1 MDPRLEHQDWIS
13 AIAATAAAD
22 PDRTAFEF
30 SGREDAPAE
39 RLSYG
44 QLDRRAR
51 AVAARLRRRGLT
63 DSPVLLLQPPGLE
76 YVVSFVGCLYAR
88 AVAVPVYPPNRRPR
102 SLERLVDIVADCG
115 ATVALTTAAV
125 RERLL
130 PGDPDGAVMDVL
142 RLLAS
147 DRVPEEEAG
156 DWVRPRVDAD
166 TVAFLQYTSG
176 STSAPR
182 GVVLTHGNLL
192 HNSALIQRAFRTTV
206 RTRGMSWLPLFH
218 DMGLIGGMLQ
228 PLYYAGSCSLMAPT
242 AFAQDPL
249 RWLREISRT
258 RATVSGGPNFA
269 YDLCAD
275 LATPEML
282 AGLDL
287 SSWEVAFNGAEPV
300 RAETF
305 RRFAD
310 AYAPAGFRADAFTP
324 CYGLAE
330 ATLIVSCKPHGTA
343 PARFQAPN
351 TLLAGV
357 PDEAPGAPG
366 SAAASGTT
374 ELVSS
379 GRPDGSQR
387 LEIVDALTRR
397 PVPAGAMGEIWLSGP
412 SVAQGYWNRPEHSAA
427 TFGAR
432 LADEAGNDESA
443 DEQTAKDRPAF
454 LRTGDLGLLH
464 EGELYVTGRLK
475 DLIIV
480 RGRNHYPQDIE
491 RTVAGVHPALRAN
504 CGAAV
509 QVELAGA
516 AELVIVQEV
525 SRDHQDDDLAAL
537 ARAVREGVAEAH
549 GVRPAAV
556 VLIRAATLPRT
567 SSGKVQRHVCAASY
581 LAGDLT
587 ALAHS
592 GRPQGAAA
600 ERSVALDAGALRAA
614 DPATRPALLLAALR
628 ALLAARLGMA
638 ADDLAP
644 EHRLAELGLDSLGA
658 VRLRHELRT
667 TLGVDLALTE
677 ALALDLS
684 GLSRLL
690 AERFAAGA
698 QAIEPTV
705 VAEATEPGDHPLSPS
720 QAALWFLH
728 QVAPESPAYLVS
740 AAFRVHGALDAAA
753 LRTALAAL
761 SERHAVLRSTFPRTG
776 SGPVQRVHAALEPA
790 FEQIDVSVL
799 NAAEL
804 AGLMTETAEQPF
816 DLEAGPLL
824 RARLFTGAD
833 DGHRLVLTAHHLV
846 ADLWSLSL
854 LLDELATGYPAALGG
869 EPAPA
874 PAAAVPFAAFARRQA
889 ELPGTASGRRQL
901 EQWKRELA
909 GVRAGTSLPADL
921 PLPER
926 QRLRGAAVPLAV
938 DSATTEAL
946 TALARRE
953 GSTLYTVL
961 LAAFQLLLAR
971 CTGEWDVVVGTPT
984 HGRADAA
991 FAGTVGSLVNTVPLR
1006 TRIEAAEPFT
1016 ALLARVRDG
1025 ARRALDGSDVPFPAL
1040 IELIRP
1046 DRDQGG
1052 RPLVRTLFSLQQAPG
1067 GHAEALV
1074 AMATG
1079 RDGVPFTLGALDCS
1093 TLALPVG
1100 GSQFDL
1106 HLTLG
1111 AAEGGLAGSVRYD
1124 TDRYLPRTAEHF
1136 AARFVTLLSAIAK
1149 DTARPVGALPL
1160 LPPAER
1166 RAALAEGNDTA
1177 LAYDPA
1183 DGVVRRFEAQA
1194 ARTPRAVAV
1203 TAAGPQDG
1211 EQLDYRTL
1219 DRLADGVAARLRAL
1233 GVGPGDHVAVL
1244 LPRTPPLL
1252 AALLGVLKSGAAY
1265 LPLDPGHP
1273 AERLALVLADAG
1285 AAVVLT
1291 DLPDE
1296 RVPAGDWTV
1305 LALDTVEEAERADDT
1320 LIAPESPAYVL
1331 HTSGST
1337 GRPKGVVVPHRAL
1350 ANLLASFERDLPLA
1364 PGAGWLSVTTPAFD
1378 IAALEYFLPL
1388 VHGATV
1394 HLADAA
1400 TAGDGSRLRGCL
1412 ETGRV
1417 SHLQATPVTWQLLLD
1432 AGWSGT
1438 PGLTA
1443 LCGGERLPAELAAE
1457 LLSRGV
1463 RLWHVYGPTE
1473 TTVWSA
1479 RGELTEA
1486 GGALPLGSPVAN
1498 TRLYVVD
1505 SALEPVPSG
1514 VTGELLIG
1522 GDGLAHGYL
1531 GRPGL
1536 TAERFVPDPFAAV
1549 PGARLYRTGDLV
1561 RRGPDGALLFVGR
1574 ADTQVKLH
1582 GHRIEL
1588 GEIETALE
1596 RLPSVRRAAVV
1607 VDGEGARARLVGYV
1621 EQRETPAA
1629 PAELRERLR
1638 RTLPGY
1644 AVPSVL
1650 MTLDELPLTANAKV
1664 DRRALPAPRAAVAPE
1679 TLEEPVGATERRI
1692 AALLAE
1698 LLEVERIGRHEDLFE
1713 RGAHSLLLARFAER
1727 VRAEFGAAPALH
1739 QLFERLTV
1747 AAVATLV
1754 EAAAA
1759 RPAGTPAGRRAPV
1772 RVDRSR
1778 YTVDRAPDGT
1788 LRRAPGG
1795 ATGGPNVGP
1804 GSPASPI
1811 ADVVA
1816 DSSASR
1822 VADSALGTHSP
1833 ANPVPGAVATP
1844 AARSVVSSGSAVGP
1858 RSAVG
1863 PGAGEAR

>member
-13 AIAATAAAD
+13 AIAATAATD

-51 AVAARLRRRGLT
+51 AVAARLQRLGLT
-63 DSPVLLLQPPGLE
+63 DRPVLLLQPPGLD
-76 YVVSFVGCLYAR
+76 YVVSFVACLYAR

-102 SLERLVDIVADCG
+102 SLERLVDIVVDCG

-125 RERLL
+125 RDRLL
-130 PGDPDGAVMDVL
+130 PDDPDGAVMDVL
-142 RLLAS
+142 RLLAT
-147 DRVPEEEAG
+147 DQVPEAEAG
-156 DWVRPRVDAD
+156 DWTHPRVGPD

-192 HNSALIQRAFRTTV
+192 HNSALIQRAFRTTGS
-206 RTRGMSWLPLFH
+206 TRGMSWLPLFH

-228 PLYYAGSCSLMAPT
+228 PLYYAGSCSLMSPT
-242 AFAQDPL
+242 SFGQDPL
-249 RWLREISRT
+249 RWLREISRS

-275 LATPEML
+275 LATPEVL

-305 RRFAD
+305 RRFAA
-310 AYAPAGFRADAFTP
+310 AYAPAGFRAEAFTP

-343 PARFQAPN
+343 PARFLAPDA
-351 TLLAGV
+351 LLAGTG
-357 PDEAPGAPG
+357 DAATGTAGAG
-366 SAAASGTT
+366 GTT

-379 GRPDGSQR
+379 GRPDDSQR
-387 LEIVDALTRR
+387 LEIVDPVTRR
-397 PVPAGAMGEIWLSGP
+397 PVAAGAIGEIWLSGP

-432 LADEAGNDESA
+432 LAIDGATEEAAAPAVE
-443 DEQTAKDRPAF
+443 TAVETTAAAPEHGPAF

-464 EGELYVTGRLK
+464 DGELYVTGRLK

-491 RTVAGVHPALRAN
+491 QTVSAVHPALRAN

-509 QVELAGA
+509 QVELAGD

-525 SRDHQDDDLAAL
+525 SRDHQDGDLPAL
-537 ARAVREGVAEAH
+537 ARTVREAVAEAH
-549 GVRPAAV
+549 GIRPAAV

-581 LAGDLT
+581 REGDLT

-592 GRPQGAAA
+592 GRPQGAAD
-600 ERSVALDAGALRAA
+600 ERTVALDAAALRAA
-614 DPATRPALLLAALR
+614 GPAERPALLLAALR
-628 ALLAARLGMA
+628 GLLAARLGLA
-638 ADDLAP
+638 AADLAP
-644 EHRLAELGLDSLGA
+644 EHRLTELGLDSLGA
-658 VRLRHELRT
+658 VRLRHELHT
-667 TLGVDLALTE
+667 VLGVDLALTE
-677 ALALDLS
+677 ALALDLA
-684 GLSRLL
+684 GLAGLL
-690 AERFAAGA
+690 AERFEEAAGA
-698 QAIEPTV
+698 AKPSGATGAAGAAEP
-705 VAEATEPGDHPLSPS
+705 TEPGDHPLSPNQS
-720 QAALWFLH
+720 ALWLLH

-740 AAFRVHGALDAAA
+740 TAFRIHGAVDPAA
-753 LRTALAAL
+753 LGSALADL
-761 SERHAVLRSTFPRTG
+761 TRRHAVLRSTFPRTG
-776 SGPVQRVHAALEPA
+776 AGPVQRVHAELPPA
-790 FEQIDVSVL
+790 FEQADASGWS
-799 NAAEL
+799 AAEL
-804 AGLMTETAEQPF
+804 AARLTEAAEQPF

-824 RARLFTGAD
+824 RARLFTGAE

-854 LLDELATGYPAALGG
+854 LLDELAAAFPTASHG
-869 EPAPA
+869 EPATA
-874 PAAAVPFAAFARRQA
+874 TATAADTPAAPFAAFARRQA
-889 ELPGTASGRRQL
+889 ALVDTAAGRRRL
-901 EQWKRELA
+901 DRWRTALA

-921 PLPER
+921 PLPRR
-926 QRLRGAAVPLAV
+926 QRMRGASLPLEV
-938 DSATTEAL
+938 DAATTEAL

-971 CTGEWDVVVGTPT
+971 STGEQDVVVGTPT
-984 HGRADAA
+984 HGRDDAA
-991 FAGTVGSLVNTVPLR
+991 FAGTVGCLVNTVPLR
-1006 TRIEAAEPFT
+1006 VRIDAAEPFT
-1016 ALLARVRDG
+1016 ALLSRVRES
-1025 ARRALDGSDVPFPAL
+1025 ARLALDGAEVPFPAL
-1040 IELIRP
+1040 VELIRP

-1052 RPLVRTLFSLQQAPG
+1052 RPLVRSLFSLQQAPG
-1067 GHAEALV
+1067 AHAEALV

-1079 RDGVPFTLGALDCS
+1079 RDRVPFALGALDCS

-1106 HLTLG
+1106 QLTLG
-1111 AAEGGLAGSVRYD
+1111 EAAGGLAGAVRYD
-1124 TDRYLPRTAEHF
+1124 TDRYLPTTAERFAAHF
-1136 AARFVTLLSAIAK
+1136 ATLLAEIAA
-1149 DTARPVGALPL
+1149 DAARPAGELPL
-1160 LPPAER
+1160 LAPAER
-1166 RAALAEGNDTA
+1166 TAVLAEGNDTA

-1183 DGVVRRFEAQA
+1183 DGVVRGFEAQA
-1194 ARTPRAVAV
+1194 ARTPYAVAV
-1203 TAAGPQDG
+1203 RAAGRDG
-1211 EQLDYRTL
+1211 GEELDYATL
-1219 DRLADGVAARLRAL
+1219 DRLADGVAARLRTL
-1233 GVGPGDHVAVL
+1233 GIGPGAAVAVL
-1244 LPRTPPLL
+1244 LPRTPRLL

-1273 AERLALVLADAG
+1273 AERLALVLADG
-1285 AAVVLT
+1285 AAAAVLT
-1291 DLPDE
+1291 DLPAD

-1305 LALDTVEEAERADDT
+1305 LALDTIGEARRGADT
-1320 LIAPESPAYVL
+1320 PIAPESAAYVL

-1350 ANLLASFERDLPLA
+1350 ANLLASFQHDLALA

-1400 TAGDGSRLRGCL
+1400 TAGDGSRLRACL
-1412 ETGRV
+1412 ETGGI
-1417 SHLQATPVTWQLLLD
+1417 SHLQATPVTWQLLLE
-1432 AGWSGT
+1432 AGWPGT

-1443 LCGGERLPAELAAE
+1443 LCGGERLPVEQAAE
-1457 LLSRGV
+1457 LLARGV
-1463 RLWHVYGPTE
+1463 RLWQVYGPTE

-1479 RGELTEA
+1479 RGELTAADGE
-1486 GGALPLGSPVAN
+1486 LPLGTPVAN
-1498 TRLYVVD
+1498 TRLYLTD
-1505 SALEPVPSG
+1505 PFLHPVPAG

-1531 GRPGL
+1531 DRPGL
-1536 TAERFVPDPFAAV
+1536 TAERFVPDAFGAV

-1561 RRGPDGALLFVGR
+1561 RRGPGGALLFVGR
-1574 ADTQVKLH
+1574 ADTQIKLH

-1607 VDGEGARARLVGYV
+1607 VDGEGARARLVGYL
-1621 EQRETPAA
+1621 EQHGTPAA
-1629 PAELRERLR
+1629 PAELRELLR

-1644 AVPSVL
+1644 AVPSLLV
-1650 MTLDELPLTANAKV
+1650 MLDELPLTANAKV
-1664 DRRALPAPRAAVAPE
+1664 DRRALPAPEITRTAGEV
-1679 TLEEPVGATERRI
+1679 EEPVGATEERI
-1692 AALLAE
+1692 AAMLAE
-1698 LLEVERIGRHEDLFE
+1698 LLGAERIGRHEDLFE

-1727 VRAEFGAAPALH
+1727 LRSEFGAAPALH
-1739 QLFERLTV
+1739 QLFDRPTV
-1747 AAVATLV
+1747 AAVAALV
-1754 EAAAA
+1754 DAARRAGAAPAA
-1759 RPAGTPAGRRAPV
+1759 RPAPV
-1772 RVDRSR
+1772 RVDRTRYAVSR
-1778 YTVDRAPDGT
+1778 GSDGA
-1788 LRRAPGG
+1788 LRPVLSG
-1795 ATGGPNVGP
+1795 A
-1804 GSPASPI
+1804 
-1811 ADVVA
+1811 
-1816 DSSASR
+1816 
-1822 VADSALGTHSP
+1822 
-1833 ANPVPGAVATP
+1833 
-1844 AARSVVSSGSAVGP
+1844 AAE
-1858 RSAVG
+1858 
-1863 PGAGEAR
+1863 GEAR

>member
-51 AVAARLRRRGLT
+51 AVAARLQRLGLT
-63 DSPVLLLQPPGLE
+63 DRPVLLLQPPGLD
-76 YVVSFVGCLYAR
+76 YVISFVGCLYAR

-125 RERLL
+125 RDRLL

-142 RLLAS
+142 RLLAT
-147 DRVPEEEAG
+147 DRVPEEEAEA
-156 DWVRPRVDAD
+156 WVRPQVGAD

-192 HNSALIQRAFRTTV
+192 HNSALIQRAFRTDGG
-206 RTRGMSWLPLFH
+206 TRGMSWLPLFH

-275 LATPEML
+275 LATPEVL

-305 RRFAD
+305 RRFAA
-310 AYAPAGFRADAFTP
+310 AYAPAGFRAEAFTP

-343 PARFQAPN
+343 PARYSAPHS
-351 TLLAGV
+351 LLAGTA
-357 PDEAPGAPG
+357 DTGTGAPDSADATGGITG
-366 SAAASGTT
+366 ST

-379 GRPDGSQR
+379 GRPDASQR
-387 LEIVDALTRR
+387 LEIVDPVTRR
-397 PVPAGAMGEIWLSGP
+397 PVPSGAIGEIWLSGP

-432 LADEAGNDESA
+432 LAAGDA
-443 DEQTAKDRPAF
+443 DDPDDADGAAF

-475 DLIIV
+475 DLVIV

-491 RTVAGVHPALRAN
+491 QTVAAVHPALRAN

-525 SRDHQDDDLAAL
+525 ARDHQDGDLTAL
-537 ARAVREGVAEAH
+537 ARTVREAVAEAH

-581 LAGDLT
+581 REGSLA
-587 ALAHS
+587 ALGHS
-592 GRPQGAAA
+592 GRPQGAADERPA
-600 ERSVALDAGALRAA
+600 ELDAPALRAA
-614 DPATRPALLLAALR
+614 APAERPALLLAALR
-628 ALLAARLGMA
+628 ALLGARLGLA
-638 ADDLAP
+638 AEELAP
-644 EHRLAELGLDSLGA
+644 GRRLAELGLDSLGA
-658 VRLRHELRT
+658 VRLRHELRAA
-667 TLGVDLALTE
+667 LGVDLGLTE
-677 ALALDLS
+677 ALALDLT
-684 GLSRLL
+684 GLAGLL
-690 AERFAAGA
+690 AGRLAEAPAETPEAAA
-698 QAIEPTV
+698 TDAPDP
-705 VAEATEPGDHPLSPS
+705 ATEPGDHPLSPN
-720 QAALWFLH
+720 QAALRLLH
-728 QVAPESPAYLVS
+728 RIAPESPAYLVS
-740 AAFRVHGALDAAA
+740 AAFRVHGGLDPAA
-753 LRTALAAL
+753 LRTALAGLAR
-761 SERHAVLRSTFPRTG
+761 RHAVLRSTFPRTA
-776 SGPVQRVHAALEPA
+776 SGPVQRVHAELPPV
-790 FEQIDVSVL
+790 FEQVDAAGW

-804 AGLMTETAEQPF
+804 AERLTAAAEQPF

-824 RARLFTGAD
+824 RARLFTGAE
-833 DGHRLVLTAHHLV
+833 DGDRLVLTAHHLV

-854 LLDELATGYPAALGG
+854 LLEELAADYPAALRG
-869 EPAPA
+869 EPVGTAA
-874 PAAAVPFAAFARRQA
+874 DTAAAPFAAFARRQA
-889 ELPGTASGRRQL
+889 ALPATPAGQRRLDRWRTA
-901 EQWKRELA
+901 LA
-909 GVRAGTSLPADL
+909 GVRTGTSLPADL

-926 QRLRGAAVPLAV
+926 QRMRGAAVPLTV
-938 DSATTEAL
+938 DATTTEAL

-953 GSTLYTVL
+953 GSTLYAVL

-971 CTGEWDVVVGTPT
+971 CTGESDVVVGTPT
-984 HGRADAA
+984 HGRTDAE
-991 FAGTVGSLVNTVPLR
+991 FAGTVGCLVNTVPLR
-1006 TRIEAAEPFT
+1006 ARIDAAEPFT
-1016 ALLARVRDG
+1016 ALLARVRDDAG
-1025 ARRALDGSDVPFPAL
+1025 AALDGAEVPFPAL
-1040 IELIRP
+1040 VELVRP

-1052 RPLVRTLFSLQQAPG
+1052 RPLVRSLFSLQQAPG

-1079 RDGVPFTLGALDCS
+1079 RDGVPFTLGALECS

-1106 HLTLG
+1106 QLTLG
-1111 AAEGGLAGSVRYD
+1111 AAAGGLAGSVRYD
-1124 TDRYLPRTAEHF
+1124 TDRYLPTSAERF
-1136 AARFVTLLSAIAK
+1136 AARFAVLLAEIAA
-1149 DTARPVGALPL
+1149 DAARPVGELPL
-1160 LPPAER
+1160 LTPAER
-1166 RAALAEGNDTA
+1166 RAPLAEADDTA

-1183 DGVVRRFEAQA
+1183 DGVVRRFEARA
-1194 ARTPRAVAV
+1194 ARTPLAVAV
-1203 TAAGPQDG
+1203 RGAGPGSG
-1211 EQLDYRTL
+1211 EQLDYGTL
-1219 DRLADGVAARLRAL
+1219 DRLADGVAERLRAL
-1233 GVGPGDHVAVL
+1233 GIGPGRTVAVL
-1244 LPRTPPLL
+1244 LPRTPRLL

-1273 AERLALVLADAG
+1273 AERLALVLADGG
-1285 AAVVLT
+1285 AAAVLT
-1291 DLPDE
+1291 DLPAD
-1296 RVPAGDWTV
+1296 RVPAGDRAV
-1305 LALDTVEEAERADDT
+1305 LQVDTIGEARRTADTAID
-1320 LIAPESPAYVL
+1320 PEAAAYVL

-1350 ANLLASFERDLPLA
+1350 ANLLASFERDLAPA

-1388 VHGATV
+1388 ATGATV

-1400 TAGDGSRLRGCL
+1400 TAGDGSRLRACL
-1412 ETGRV
+1412 ENGGI
-1417 SHLQATPVTWQLLLD
+1417 SHLQATPATWQLLLD

-1438 PGLTA
+1438 SGLTA
-1443 LCGGERLPAELAAE
+1443 LCGGERLPAELAAG
-1457 LLSRGV
+1457 LLARGV
-1463 RLWHVYGPTE
+1463 RLWQVYGPTE
-1473 TTVWSA
+1473 TTVWSV
-1479 RGELTEA
+1479 RGELTA
-1486 GGALPLGSPVAN
+1486 VGGGLPLGTPVAN
-1498 TRLYVVD
+1498 TRLHLVD
-1505 SALEPVPSG
+1505 PALQPVPAG

-1531 GRPGL
+1531 GRPAL
-1536 TAERFVPDPFAAV
+1536 TAERFVPDPFGAE

-1561 RRGPDGALLFVGR
+1561 RRGADGALLFVGR
-1574 ADTQVKLH
+1574 DDTQVKLH

-1588 GEIETALE
+1588 GEVETALE
-1596 RLPSVRRAAVV
+1596 RLPAVRRAAVV
-1607 VDGEGARARLVGYV
+1607 VDGEGVRARLVAFL
-1621 EQRETPAA
+1621 EQHGAEQQDPEREYPPA
-1629 PAELRERLR
+1629 PPGELREQLR

-1644 AVPSVL
+1644 AVPSLLV
-1650 MTLDELPLTANAKV
+1650 TLDALPLTANGKV
-1664 DRRALPAPRAAVAPE
+1664 DRRALPVPE
-1679 TLEEPVGATERRI
+1679 AGPADGPSGGAEPPVGPTEERI
-1692 AALLAE
+1692 AAVLADLLGTGP
-1698 LLEVERIGRHEDLFE
+1698 VGRHEDLFD

-1727 VRAEFGAAPALH
+1727 ARAEFGAELPLH
-1739 QLFERLTV
+1739 RLFERPTV
-1747 AAVATLV
+1747 AAVAALV
-1754 EAAAA
+1754 DAAVA
-1759 RPAGTPAGRRAPV
+1759 RPGRAGVAGRPGLT

-1778 YTVDRAPDGT
+1778 YAVSRGSDGA
-1788 LRRAPGG
+1788 LRPAFAG
-1795 ATGGPNVGP
+1795 ASSGGP
-1804 GSPASPI
+1804 
-1811 ADVVA
+1811 
-1816 DSSASR
+1816 
-1822 VADSALGTHSP
+1822 
-1833 ANPVPGAVATP
+1833 
-1844 AARSVVSSGSAVGP
+1844 SSGAPSTT
-1858 RSAVG
+1858 
-1863 PGAGEAR
+1863 GEGR

>member
-39 RLSYG
+39 RLTYG

-51 AVAARLRRRGLT
+51 ALAAELQRRGLT
-63 DSPVLLLQPPGLE
+63 DSPVLLLQPPGLD

-142 RLLAS
+142 RLLAT
-147 DRVPEEEAG
+147 DRVPEEEARH
-156 DWVRPRVDAD
+156 WERPRVGAD

-192 HNSALIQRAFRTTV
+192 HNSALIQRAFRTTSA
-206 RTRGMSWLPLFH
+206 TRGMSWLPLFH

-249 RWLREISRT
+249 RWLREISRS

-275 LATPEML
+275 LATPEVL

-310 AYAPAGFRADAFTP
+310 AYAPAGFRAEAFTP

-343 PARFQAPN
+343 PARHRASN
-351 TLLAGV
+351 ALLAGV
-357 PDEAPGAPG
+357 ADAVE
-366 SAAASGTT
+366 GTT

-379 GRPDGSQR
+379 GRPDDSQR
-387 LEIVDALTRR
+387 LEIVDPVTRR
-397 PVPAGAMGEIWLSGP
+397 PVAAGAIGEIWLAGP

-432 LADEAGNDESA
+432 LADDGAGAGGSVDGSA
-443 DEQTAKDRPAF
+443 GDGPAF

-464 EGELYVTGRLK
+464 DGELYVTGRLK

-491 RTVAGVHPALRAN
+491 QTVSGVHPALRAN
-504 CGAAV
+504 YGAAV
-509 QVELAGA
+509 QAELAGA
-516 AELVIVQEV
+516 DELVIVQEV
-525 SRDHQDDDLAAL
+525 SRDHQDGDLAAL
-537 ARAVREGVAEAH
+537 ARAVREAVADAH

-592 GRPQGAAA
+592 GRPQGAVA
-600 ERSVALDAGALRAA
+600 ERPVVLDAGALRSA
-614 DPATRPALLLAALR
+614 DPAERPALLLAALR
-628 ALLAARLGMA
+628 ALLAARLGTSA
-638 ADDLAP
+638 EELAP

-658 VRLRHELRT
+658 VRLRHELHT
-667 TLGVDLALTE
+667 ALGVDLALTE
-677 ALALDLS
+677 ALALDLA
-684 GLSRLL
+684 GLAELL
-690 AERFAAGA
+690 AERFGTAAQSPGAAPAGA
-698 QAIEPTV
+698 AT
-705 VAEATEPGDHPLSPS
+705 AEESRPGDHPLSPN

-753 LRTALAAL
+753 LRTALAGLA
-761 SERHAVLRSTFPRTG
+761 ERHAVLRTTFPRTG
-776 SGPVQRVHAALEPA
+776 SGPVQRVHAALAPA
-790 FEQIDVSVL
+790 FGQVDVSVL

-804 AGLMTETAEQPF
+804 AALMTEAAEEPF

-824 RARLFTGAD
+824 RARLFTGAP

-854 LLDELATGYPAALGG
+854 LLDELAGAYTAALKG
-869 EPAPA
+869 EPAPV
-874 PAAAVPFAAFARRQA
+874 AAEGATPFAAFARRQGELTTTETGKRQLAQWEA
-889 ELPGTASGRRQL
+889 ELT
-901 EQWKRELA
+901 

-921 PLPER
+921 PRPER
-926 QRLRGAAVPLAV
+926 QRLRGAAVPLTVGPAV
-938 DSATTEAL
+938 TEAL

-953 GSTLYTVL
+953 GSTLYAVL

-971 CTGEWDVVVGTPT
+971 STGESDVVVGTPT

-991 FAGTVGSLVNTVPLR
+991 FAATVGCLVNTVPLR
-1006 TRIEAAEPFT
+1006 TAIEQDEPFS
-1016 ALLARVRDG
+1016 ALLGRVRDS
-1025 ARRALDGSDVPFPAL
+1025 ARTALDGADIPFPAL

-1052 RPLVRTLFSLQQAPG
+1052 RPLVRSLFSLQQAPG
-1067 GHAEALV
+1067 EHAEALV

-1079 RDGVPFTLGALDCS
+1079 RDGVPFTLGALACS

-1106 HLTLG
+1106 QLTLG
-1111 AAEGGLAGSVRYD
+1111 AADGGLAGSVRYD
-1124 TDRYLPRTAEHF
+1124 TDRYLPATAEHF
-1136 AARFVTLLSAIAK
+1136 AARFVTLLAEIAA
-1149 DTARPVGALPL
+1149 DPARPAGALPL
-1160 LPPAER
+1160 LAPAER
-1166 RAALAEGNDTA
+1166 QAVLAEGNDTA

-1194 ARTPRAVAV
+1194 ARTPLAVAV
-1203 TAAGPQDG
+1203 RAAGPAGG
-1211 EQLDYRTL
+1211 EQLDYGTL

-1244 LPRTPPLL
+1244 LPRTPRLP

-1273 AERLALVLADAG
+1273 AERLALVLADG
-1285 AAVVLT
+1285 AASVVLT
-1291 DLPDE
+1291 DLPAE
-1296 RVPAGDWTV
+1296 AVPAGDWTV
-1305 LALDTVEEAERADDT
+1305 LALDSIGEAERAGST
-1320 LIAPESPAYVL
+1320 PIAPESPAYVL

-1350 ANLLASFERDLPLA
+1350 ANLLVSFERDLPLA

-1388 VHGATV
+1388 VRGATV

-1412 ETGRV
+1412 DTGGV

-1443 LCGGERLPAELAAE
+1443 LCGGERLPRELAAE

-1463 RLWHVYGPTE
+1463 RLWQVYGPTE

-1479 RGELTEA
+1479 RGELTTA
-1486 GGALPLGSPVAN
+1486 GAELPLGSAIAN
-1498 TRLYVVD
+1498 TRLLLVD
-1505 SALEPVPSG
+1505 SHMGPVPSG
-1514 VTGELLIG
+1514 ITGELLIG

-1536 TAERFVPDPFAAV
+1536 TAERFVPDPFGPV

-1629 PAELRERLR
+1629 PGELREHLG

-1644 AVPSVL
+1644 AVPSL
-1650 MTLDELPLTANAKV
+1650 LITLDELPLTANAKV
-1664 DRRALPAPRAAVAPE
+1664 DRRALPAPLAAGSDEV
-1679 TLEEPVGATERRI
+1679 TEEPVGATERRV

-1698 LLEVERIGRHEDLFE
+1698 LLEVERIGRHEDLFV

-1727 VRAEFGAAPALH
+1727 VRAEFGAAPPLH
-1739 QLFERLTV
+1739 RLFERLTV

-1754 EAAAA
+1754 DAAAA
-1759 RPAGTPAGRRAPV
+1759 GPASTAPAVRPALV
-1772 RVDRSR
+1772 RVDRAR
-1778 YTVDRAPDGT
+1778 YAVGRGPDGA
-1788 LRRAPGG
+1788 LRPALTG
-1795 ATGGPNVGP
+1795 ADAGPVTG
-1804 GSPASPI
+1804 AST
-1811 ADVVA
+1811 A
-1816 DSSASR
+1816 
-1822 VADSALGTHSP
+1822 
-1833 ANPVPGAVATP
+1833 
-1844 AARSVVSSGSAVGP
+1844 
-1858 RSAVG
+1858 
-1863 PGAGEAR
+1863 AGEGR

>member
-30 SGREDAPAE
+30 SGKEDAPAE

-51 AVAARLRRRGLT
+51 AVAARLQRLGLT
-63 DSPVLLLQPPGLE
+63 DRPVLLLQPPGLD

-125 RERLL
+125 RDRLL

-142 RLLAS
+142 RLVAT
-147 DRVPEEEAG
+147 DQVPEAEAT
-156 DWVRPRVDAD
+156 DWAHPRVDAD

-192 HNSALIQRAFRTTV
+192 HNSALIQRAFRTTEA
-206 RTRGMSWLPLFH
+206 TRGMSWLPLFH

-275 LATPEML
+275 LATPEVL

-305 RRFAD
+305 RRFAE
-310 AYAPAGFRADAFTP
+310 AYAPAGFRAEAFTP

-343 PARFQAPN
+343 PARYDAPHS
-351 TLLAGV
+351 LLEGVAGA
-357 PDEAPGAPG
+357 DGTATG
-366 SAAASGTT
+366 ST

-379 GRPDGSQR
+379 GRPDDSQR
-387 LEIVDALTRR
+387 LEIVDPVTRR
-397 PVPAGAMGEIWLSGP
+397 PVPVGAIGEIWLSGP

-432 LADEAGNDESA
+432 LADEETADDEGP
-443 DEQTAKDRPAF
+443 TF
-454 LRTGDLGLLH
+454 LRTGDLGLLRD
-464 EGELYVTGRLK
+464 GELYVTGRLK
-475 DLIIV
+475 DLVIV

-491 RTVAGVHPALRAN
+491 QTVAAVHPALRAN

-516 AELVIVQEV
+516 AELVIVHEV
-525 SRDHQDDDLAAL
+525 SRDHQDGDLPAL
-537 ARAVREGVAEAH
+537 ARAVREAVAEAH

-581 LAGDLT
+581 REGALT

-600 ERSVALDAGALRAA
+600 ERSVALDAAALRAA
-614 DPATRPALLLAALR
+614 DPADRPALLLAALGE
-628 ALLAARLGMA
+628 LLAARLGLTA
-638 ADDLAP
+638 EELAP
-644 EHRLAELGLDSLGA
+644 ERRLAELGLDSLGA
-658 VRLRHELRT
+658 VRLRHELRAA
-667 TLGVDLALTE
+667 LGVDLALTE
-677 ALALDLS
+677 ALALDLA
-684 GLSRLL
+684 GLADLL
-690 AERFAAGA
+690 AERLDEPADATAGTTA
-698 QAIEPTV
+698 VGDA
-705 VAEATEPGDHPLSPS
+705 ATEPGDHPLSPN
-720 QAALWFLH
+720 QAALLLLH
-728 QVAPESPAYLVS
+728 RVAPDSPAHLVS
-740 AAFRVHGALDAAA
+740 AAFRVHDGLDPAALRGALDG
-753 LRTALAAL
+753 LVR
-761 SERHAVLRSTFPRTG
+761 RHAVLRSTFPRTD
-776 SGPVQRVHAALEPA
+776 SGPVQRVHAELPPV
-790 FEQIDVSVL
+790 FEQFD
-799 NAAEL
+799 AAGWSAPEL
-804 AGLMTETAEQPF
+804 TARLTEAAEQPF
-816 DLEAGPLL
+816 DPETGPLL
-824 RARLFTGAD
+824 RARLFTGAEG
-833 DGHRLVLTAHHLV
+833 GHQLVLTAHHLV

-854 LLDELATGYPAALGG
+854 LLDDLATGYPAVLRGG
-869 EPAPA
+869 APTA
-874 PAAAVPFAAFARRQA
+874 VDAAAPFAAFARRQA
-889 ELPGTASGRRQL
+889 DLPTTAAGRRAL
-901 EQWKRELA
+901 DRWRTALA
-909 GVRAGTSLPADL
+909 GVRSGTSLPADL

-926 QRLRGAAVPLAV
+926 PRMRGAAVPLTV
-938 DSATTEAL
+938 DARTAEAL

-953 GSTLYTVL
+953 GGTLYTVL

-971 CTGEWDVVVGTPT
+971 CTGESDVVVGSPT
-984 HGRADAA
+984 HGRADAG
-991 FAGTVGSLVNTVPLR
+991 FADTVGCLVNTVPLR
-1006 TRIEAAEPFT
+1006 ARIDPAEPFT
-1016 ALLARVRDG
+1016 ALLARVREDAG
-1025 ARRALDGSDVPFPAL
+1025 RALDDAELPFPSL
-1040 IELIRP
+1040 VELVRP

-1052 RPLVRTLFSLQQAPG
+1052 RPLVRSLFSLQQAPG

-1079 RDGVPFTLGALDCS
+1079 RDGVPFTLGPLACS

-1106 HLTLG
+1106 QLTLG
-1111 AAEGGLAGSVRYD
+1111 SAPDGLAGSVRYD
-1124 TDRYLPRTAEHF
+1124 TDRYLPVTAERF
-1136 AARFVTLLSAIAK
+1136 AARFTTLLAELAA
-1149 DTARPVGALPL
+1149 DADRPVGALPL
-1160 LPPAER
+1160 LTPAER
-1166 RAALAEGNDTA
+1166 AALLAGGNDTA
-1177 LAYDPA
+1177 LDYDPA

-1194 ARTPRAVAV
+1194 ARTPQAVAV
-1203 TAAGPQDG
+1203 RAAGPDGG
-1211 EQLDYRTL
+1211 EQLDYATL
-1219 DRLADGVAARLRAL
+1219 DGLADGVAERLRAL
-1233 GVGPGDHVAVL
+1233 GVGPGRTVAVL
-1244 LPRTPPLL
+1244 LPRTPRLL

-1273 AERLALVLADAG
+1273 AERLALVLADG
-1285 AAVVLT
+1285 EAAAVLT
-1291 DLPDE
+1291 DLPAE

-1305 LALDTVEEAERADDT
+1305 LAVDGIGGARRTGDTPIDPRTA
-1320 LIAPESPAYVL
+1320 AYVL

-1350 ANLLASFERDLPLA
+1350 ANLLASFERDLRTA
-1364 PGAGWLSVTTPAFD
+1364 PGSGWLSVTTPAFD

-1388 VHGATV
+1388 ATGATV

-1400 TAGDGSRLRGCL
+1400 TAGDGSRLRACL
-1412 ETGRV
+1412 EAGGI

-1443 LCGGERLPAELAAE
+1443 LCGGERLPAELAAA
-1457 LLSRGV
+1457 LLARGV
-1463 RLWHVYGPTE
+1463 RLWQVYGPTE

-1479 RGELTEA
+1479 RGELTRADRE
-1486 GGALPLGSPVAN
+1486 LPLGTPVAN
-1498 TRLYVVD
+1498 TRLHLVD
-1505 SALEPVPSG
+1505 PSLQPVPDG
-1514 VTGELLIG
+1514 IAGELLIG
-1522 GDGLAHGYL
+1522 GDGLADGYL

-1536 TAERFVPDPFAAV
+1536 TAERFVPDAFGSG

-1574 ADTQVKLH
+1574 ADTQVKVH

-1588 GEIETALE
+1588 GEIEVALE
-1596 RLPSVRRAAVV
+1596 RLPAVRRAAVV
-1607 VDGEGARARLVGYV
+1607 VDGTGAGARLVAFL
-1621 EQRETPAA
+1621 EQHRAQEHGRSAT
-1629 PAELRERLR
+1629 PAELREQLR

-1644 AVPSVL
+1644 AVPALLV
-1650 MTLDELPLTANAKV
+1650 TLDELPLTTNGKV
-1664 DRRALPAPRAAVAPE
+1664 DRRALPAPEAAPAQDGTGGAAEPPAGP
-1679 TLEEPVGATERRI
+1679 TEERI
-1692 AALLAE
+1692 AALLAD
-1698 LLEVERIGRHEDLFE
+1698 LLGTGPIGRHEDLFD

-1727 VRAEFGAAPALH
+1727 ARTEFGAELPLH
-1739 QLFERLTV
+1739 RLFERPTV
-1747 AAVATLV
+1747 AAVAALV
-1754 EAAAA
+1754 DTAA
-1759 RPAGTPAGRRAPV
+1759 RERRTAGPARPGLT

-1778 YTVDRAPDGT
+1778 YAVSRGTDGT
-1788 LRRAPGG
+1788 LRPR
-1795 ATGGPNVGP
+1795 
-1804 GSPASPI
+1804 PA
-1811 ADVVA
+1811 AA
-1816 DSSASR
+1816 SASVSATT
-1822 VADSALGTHSP
+1822 VAST
-1833 ANPVPGAVATP
+1833 
-1844 AARSVVSSGSAVGP
+1844 
-1858 RSAVG
+1858 
-1863 PGAGEAR
+1863 AGEGR

>member
-13 AIAATAAAD
+13 AIAATAATD

-51 AVAARLRRRGLT
+51 AVAARLQRLGLT
-63 DSPVLLLQPPGLE
+63 DRPVLLLQPPGLE
-76 YVVSFVGCLYAR
+76 YVVSFIGCLYAR

-125 RERLL
+125 RDRLL
-130 PGDPDGAVMDVL
+130 PDDPDGAVMDVL
-142 RLLAS
+142 RLLAT
-147 DRVPEEEAG
+147 DRVPDEEAAEWAHPSVG
-156 DWVRPRVDAD
+156 AD

-192 HNSALIQRAFRTTV
+192 HNSALIQRAFRTTTS
-206 RTRGMSWLPLFH
+206 TRGMSWLPLFH

-228 PLYYAGSCSLMAPT
+228 PLYYAGSCSLMSPT
-242 AFAQDPL
+242 SFGQDPL

-275 LATPEML
+275 LATPEVL

-305 RRFAD
+305 RRFAA
-310 AYAPAGFRADAFTP
+310 AYAPAGFRAEALTP

-343 PARFQAPN
+343 PARYLAPN
-351 TLLAGV
+351 ALLAGTG
-357 PDEAPGAPG
+357 DT
-366 SAAASGTT
+366 AAGTDAADAADATEGTT

-379 GRPDGSQR
+379 GRPDDSQR
-387 LEIVDALTRR
+387 LEIVDPVTRR
-397 PVPAGAMGEIWLSGP
+397 PVTAGAIGEIWLSGP
-412 SVAQGYWNRPEHSAA
+412 SVAQGYWNRPEHTAA

-432 LADEAGNDESA
+432 LATDDSTSDDSTTA
-443 DEQTAKDRPAF
+443 DSTTEYTAAETAAEPGPAF

-491 RTVAGVHPALRAN
+491 QTVSAVHPALRAN

-525 SRDHQDDDLAAL
+525 SRDHQDGDLPAL
-537 ARAVREGVAEAH
+537 ALAVRQAVAEAH

-581 LAGDLT
+581 HEGDLT

-592 GRPQGAAA
+592 GRPQGAAD
-600 ERSVALDAGALRAA
+600 ERPLALDAAALRAA
-614 DPATRPALLLAALR
+614 EPAERPALLLTALYG
-628 ALLAARLGMA
+628 LLAARLQLA
-638 ADDLAP
+638 VADLAP
-644 EHRLAELGLDSLGA
+644 EHRLTELGLDSLGA
-658 VRLRHELRT
+658 VRLRHELHT
-667 TLGVDLALTE
+667 VLGVDLALTE
-677 ALALDLS
+677 ALDLDLA
-684 GLSRLL
+684 GLAALL
-690 AERFAAGA
+690 AERFEEAAAGPPVPDA
-698 QAIEPTV
+698 
-705 VAEATEPGDHPLSPS
+705 VAEPADRTEPTEPGDHPLSPN
-720 QAALWFLH
+720 QAALWLLH

-740 AAFRVHGALDAAA
+740 TAFRVHGALDP
-753 LRTALAAL
+753 AAL
-761 SERHAVLRSTFPRTG
+761 STALTGLTQRYAVLRSTFPQAGTG
-776 SGPVQRVHAALEPA
+776 GPVQRVHADLPPA
-790 FEQIDVSVL
+790 FEQVDASGWS
-799 NAAEL
+799 ATEL
-804 AGLMTETAEQPF
+804 AARLTAAAEQPF
-816 DLEAGPLL
+816 DLAAGPLL
-824 RARLFTGAD
+824 RARLFSGAEG
-833 DGHRLVLTAHHLV
+833 GHRLVLTAHHLV

-854 LLDELATGYPAALGG
+854 LLDELAAAYPAALRA
-869 EPAPA
+869 EPAADGKTSATA
-874 PAAAVPFAAFARRQA
+874 PATAPATTPFAAFARRQRD
-889 ELPGTASGRRQL
+889 LQDTAAGQRRL
-901 EQWKRELA
+901 ARWRTALA

-921 PLPER
+921 PPR
-926 QRLRGAAVPLAV
+926 PQRLRGAAVPLAV
-938 DSATTEAL
+938 DAATTEAL

-971 CTGEWDVVVGTPT
+971 STGEQDVVVGTPT
-984 HGRADAA
+984 HGRDDAA
-991 FAGTVGSLVNTVPLR
+991 FARTVGCLVNTVPLR
-1006 TRIEAAEPFT
+1006 TRIETAEPFT
-1016 ALLARVRDG
+1016 ALLTRVRDG
-1025 ARRALDGSDVPFPAL
+1025 ARLALDGADVPFPAL
-1040 IELIRP
+1040 VELIRP

-1052 RPLVRTLFSLQQAPG
+1052 RPLVRSLFSLQQAPG
-1067 GHAEALV
+1067 EHAEALV

-1079 RDGVPFTLGALDCS
+1079 QGGVPFALGALDCS
-1093 TLALPVG
+1093 TLALPTG

-1106 HLTLG
+1106 QLTLG
-1111 AAEGGLAGSVRYD
+1111 ESAAGLTGAVRYD
-1124 TDRYLPRTAEHF
+1124 TDRYLPETARRFAAHF
-1136 AARFVTLLSAIAK
+1136 ATLLAEIAA
-1149 DTARPVGALPL
+1149 DAARPVGELPL
-1160 LPPAER
+1160 LAPAER
-1166 RAALAEGNDTA
+1166 AAVLAEGNDTA
-1177 LAYDPA
+1177 LTYDPA
-1183 DGVVRRFEAQA
+1183 DGVVRGFEAQA
-1194 ARTPRAVAV
+1194 ARTPLAVAV
-1203 TAAGPQDG
+1203 RAAGPEGG
-1211 EQLDYRTL
+1211 EQLDYATL
-1219 DRLADGVAARLRAL
+1219 DRLADGIAARLRTL
-1233 GVGPGDHVAVL
+1233 GVGPGRTVAVL
-1244 LPRTPPLL
+1244 LPRTPRLL

-1273 AERLALVLADAG
+1273 AERLALVMADG
-1285 AAVVLT
+1285 AAAAVLT
-1291 DLPDE
+1291 DLPAD

-1305 LALDTVEEAERADDT
+1305 LAPDAIGEARRTADTQ
-1320 LIAPESPAYVL
+1320 IAPESPVYVL

-1350 ANLLASFERDLPLA
+1350 ANLLASFRRDLALA

-1388 VHGATV
+1388 VNGATV

-1400 TAGDGSRLRGCL
+1400 TAGDGSRLRACL
-1412 ETGRV
+1412 ENDGI

-1432 AGWSGT
+1432 AGWQGT

-1443 LCGGERLPAELAAE
+1443 LCGGERLPAEQAAE
-1457 LLSRGV
+1457 LLARGA
-1463 RLWHVYGPTE
+1463 RLWQVYGPTE

-1479 RGELTEA
+1479 RGELTAADGE
-1486 GGALPLGSPVAN
+1486 LPLGTPLAN

-1505 SALEPVPSG
+1505 PHLHPVPAG

-1531 GRPGL
+1531 DRPGL
-1536 TAERFVPDPFAAV
+1536 TAERFVPDPFGAL

-1607 VDGEGARARLVGYV
+1607 VDGEGARARLVGYL
-1621 EQRETPAA
+1621 EQHGTPAV
-1629 PAELRERLR
+1629 PAELRELLR

-1644 AVPSVL
+1644 AVPSLLV
-1650 MTLDELPLTANAKV
+1650 TLDELPLTANAKV
-1664 DRRALPAPRAAVAPE
+1664 DRRALPAPEAPRPTGAVE
-1679 TLEEPVGATERRI
+1679 QPVGATEQRI

-1698 LLEVERIGRHEDLFE
+1698 LLGAERIGRHEDLFE

-1727 VRAEFGAAPALH
+1727 LRAEFGAAPSLH
-1739 QLFERLTV
+1739 LLFDRPTV
-1747 AAVATLV
+1747 AAVAALV
-1754 EAAAA
+1754 DASADAVDRRGTAPAA
-1759 RPAGTPAGRRAPV
+1759 RPAPA
-1772 RVDRSR
+1772 RVDRARYAVSR
-1778 YTVDRAPDGT
+1778 GADGA
-1788 LRRAPGG
+1788 LRPVLTG
-1795 ATGGPNVGP
+1795 A
-1804 GSPASPI
+1804 
-1811 ADVVA
+1811 
-1816 DSSASR
+1816 
-1822 VADSALGTHSP
+1822 
-1833 ANPVPGAVATP
+1833 
-1844 AARSVVSSGSAVGP
+1844 AAEGD
-1858 RSAVG
+1858 
-1863 PGAGEAR
+1863 AR

>member
-51 AVAARLRRRGLT
+51 AVAARLRRLGLT
-63 DSPVLLLQPPGLE
+63 DRPVLLLQPPGLD
-76 YVVSFVGCLYAR
+76 YVISFVGCLYAR
-88 AVAVPVYPPNRRPR
+88 AVAVPVYPPTRRPR

-125 RERLL
+125 RDRLL

-147 DRVPEEEAG
+147 DRVPEEEAEG
-156 DWVRPRVDAD
+156 WVRPEVGAN

-192 HNSALIQRAFRTTV
+192 HNSALIQRAFRTTGS
-206 RTRGMSWLPLFH
+206 TRGMSWLPLFH

-275 LATPEML
+275 LATPEVL

-305 RRFAD
+305 RRFAA
-310 AYAPAGFRADAFTP
+310 AYAPAGFRAEAFTP

-343 PARFQAPN
+343 PARYAAPN
-351 TLLAGV
+351 SLLAGAAV
-357 PDEAPGAPG
+357 TGAGAPG
-366 SAAASGTT
+366 PADPSGGIAGST

-379 GRPDGSQR
+379 GRPDASQR
-387 LEIVDALTRR
+387 LEIVDPVTRR
-397 PVPAGAMGEIWLSGP
+397 PVPAGAIGEIWLSGP

-432 LADEAGNDESA
+432 LAADDAGGAGGPGGA
-443 DEQTAKDRPAF
+443 DGAAF

-475 DLIIV
+475 DLVIV

-491 RTVAGVHPALRAN
+491 QTVAAVHPALRAN

-509 QVELAGA
+509 QVELAGS

-525 SRDHQDDDLAAL
+525 ARDHQDGDLPTL
-537 ARAVREGVAEAH
+537 ARAVREAVAESH

-581 LAGDLT
+581 REGSLA
-587 ALAHS
+587 ALAHN
-592 GRPQGAAA
+592 GRPQGTADERAA
-600 ERSVALDAGALRAA
+600 ELDAQALRAA
-614 DPATRPALLLAALR
+614 APAERPALLLAALR
-628 ALLAARLGMA
+628 ALLGARLG
-638 ADDLAP
+638 LAP
-644 EHRLAELGLDSLGA
+644 EELAPGQRLAELGLDSLGA
-658 VRLRHELRT
+658 VRLRHELRAA
-667 TLGVDLALTE
+667 LGVDLGLTE
-677 ALALDLS
+677 ALALDLA
-684 GLSRLL
+684 GLAGLL
-690 AERFAAGA
+690 AGRLDEAPAEAPESTAPGA
-698 QAIEPTV
+698 PDP
-705 VAEATEPGDHPLSPS
+705 ATEPGDHPLSPN
-720 QAALWFLH
+720 QAALRLLH
-728 QVAPESPAYLVS
+728 LIAPESPAYLVS
-740 AAFRVHGALDAAA
+740 AAFRVHGGLDPAA
-753 LRTALAAL
+753 LRTALAGLAR
-761 SERHAVLRSTFPRTG
+761 RHAVLRSTFPGTA
-776 SGPVQRVHAALEPA
+776 SGPVQRVHAELPPV
-790 FEQIDVSVL
+790 FEQVDAAGW

-804 AGLMTETAEQPF
+804 AERLTAAAEQPF
-816 DLEAGPLL
+816 DLETGPLL
-824 RARLFTGAD
+824 RARLFTGAE
-833 DGHRLVLTAHHLV
+833 DGDRLVLTAHHLV

-854 LLDELATGYPAALGG
+854 LLEELAADYPAALRG
-869 EPAPA
+869 EPVGRAA
-874 PAAAVPFAAFARRQA
+874 NTAAAPFAAFARRQA
-889 ELPGTASGRRQL
+889 ALPTTPAGQRRLESWRTA
-901 EQWKRELA
+901 LA
-909 GVRAGTSLPADL
+909 GVRTGTTLPADL
-921 PLPER
+921 PRPER
-926 QRLRGAAVPLAV
+926 QRMRGAAVPLTV
-938 DSATTEAL
+938 DAATTEAL

-953 GSTLYTVL
+953 GSTLYVVL

-971 CTGEWDVVVGTPT
+971 CTGESDVVVGSPT
-984 HGRADAA
+984 HGRTEAE
-991 FAGTVGSLVNTVPLR
+991 FAGTVGCLVNTVPLR
-1006 TRIEAAEPFT
+1006 ARIDAAEPFT
-1016 ALLARVRDG
+1016 ALLARVRDDAG
-1025 ARRALDGSDVPFPAL
+1025 AALDGAEVPFPAL
-1040 IELIRP
+1040 VELVRP

-1052 RPLVRTLFSLQQAPG
+1052 RPLVRSLFSLQQAPG

-1079 RDGVPFTLGALDCS
+1079 RDGVPFTLGTLECS

-1106 HLTLG
+1106 QLTLG
-1111 AAEGGLAGSVRYD
+1111 AAAGGLAGSVRYD
-1124 TDRYLPRTAEHF
+1124 TDRYLPVSAERF
-1136 AARFVTLLSAIAK
+1136 AARFAALLAEIAA
-1149 DTARPVGALPL
+1149 DAARPVGELPL
-1160 LPPAER
+1160 LTPAER
-1166 RAALAEGNDTA
+1166 RAVLVEGDDTA

-1183 DGVVRRFEAQA
+1183 DGVVRRFEARA
-1194 ARTPRAVAV
+1194 ARTPLAVAV
-1203 TAAGPQDG
+1203 RSAGPGGG
-1211 EQLDYRTL
+1211 EQLDYGTL
-1219 DRLADGVAARLRAL
+1219 DRLADGVAERLRAL
-1233 GVGPGDHVAVL
+1233 GIGPGRTVAVL
-1244 LPRTPPLL
+1244 LPRTPRLL
-1252 AALLGVLKSGAAY
+1252 VALLGVLKSGAAY

-1273 AERLALVLADAG
+1273 AERLALVLADGG
-1285 AAVVLT
+1285 AAAVLT
-1291 DLPDE
+1291 DLPAD
-1296 RVPAGDWTV
+1296 RVPAGDWAV
-1305 LALDTVEEAERADDT
+1305 LPVDTIGEARRTADT
-1320 LIAPESPAYVL
+1320 TIHPEAAAYVL

-1350 ANLLASFERDLPLA
+1350 ANLLASFERDLAPA
-1364 PGAGWLSVTTPAFD
+1364 PGSGWLSVTTPAFD

-1388 VHGATV
+1388 ATGATV

-1400 TAGDGSRLRGCL
+1400 TAGDGSRLRACL
-1412 ETGRV
+1412 EAGGV

-1443 LCGGERLPAELAAE
+1443 LCGGERLPAELAAG
-1457 LLSRGV
+1457 LLARGV
-1463 RLWHVYGPTE
+1463 RLWQVYGPTE
-1473 TTVWSA
+1473 TTVWSV
-1479 RGELTEA
+1479 RGELTVA
-1486 GGALPLGSPVAN
+1486 GGELPLGAPVAN
-1498 TRLYVVD
+1498 TRLHLVD
-1505 SALEPVPSG
+1505 PALQPVPAG

-1536 TAERFVPDPFAAV
+1536 TAERFVPDPFGTE
-1549 PGARLYRTGDLV
+1549 PGGRLYRTGDLV

-1588 GEIETALE
+1588 GEVETALE
-1596 RLPSVRRAAVV
+1596 RLPAVRRAAVV
-1607 VDGEGARARLVGYV
+1607 VDGEGVRARLVAFL
-1621 EQRETPAA
+1621 EQHGAAQQGAAQQDPAQHGAGQEDPARERPFAA
-1629 PAELRERLR
+1629 PGELREQLR

-1644 AVPSVL
+1644 AVPSLLV
-1650 MTLDELPLTANAKV
+1650 TLDALPLTANGKV
-1664 DRRALPAPRAAVAPE
+1664 DRRALPVPEAGPAAGGPADRPAGGAE
-1679 TLEEPVGATERRI
+1679 PPLGPTEERI

-1698 LLEVERIGRHEDLFE
+1698 LLGTGPVGRHEDLFD
-1713 RGAHSLLLARFAER
+1713 RGAHSLVLARFAER
-1727 VRAEFGAAPALH
+1727 ARAEFGAELPLH
-1739 QLFERLTV
+1739 RLFERPTV
-1747 AAVATLV
+1747 AAVAALV
-1754 EAAAA
+1754 DAAVA
-1759 RPAGTPAGRRAPV
+1759 RPGRAGVAGRPGLT

-1778 YTVDRAPDGT
+1778 YAVSRGSDGA
-1788 LRRAPGG
+1788 LRPALAG
-1795 ATGGPNVGP
+1795 ASAGGPSTDRPSTG
-1804 GSPASPI
+1804 
-1811 ADVVA
+1811 
-1816 DSSASR
+1816 
-1822 VADSALGTHSP
+1822 
-1833 ANPVPGAVATP
+1833 NPST
-1844 AARSVVSSGSAVGP
+1844 SGEG
-1858 RSAVG
+1858 R
-1863 PGAGEAR
+1863 

>member
-13 AIAATAAAD
+13 AIAATAATD

-39 RLSYG
+39 RLTYG

-51 AVAARLRRRGLT
+51 AVAARLQRLGLT
-63 DSPVLLLQPPGLE
+63 DRPVLLLQPPGLD
-76 YVVSFVGCLYAR
+76 YVVSFVACLYAR

-102 SLERLVDIVADCG
+102 SLERLVDIVVDCG

-125 RERLL
+125 RDRLL
-130 PGDPDGAVMDVL
+130 PDDPDGAVMDVL
-142 RLLAS
+142 RLLAT
-147 DRVPEEEAG
+147 DLVPEAEAG
-156 DWVRPRVDAD
+156 EWAHPRVGPD

-192 HNSALIQRAFRTTV
+192 HNSALIQRAFRTTGS
-206 RTRGMSWLPLFH
+206 TRGMSWLPLFH

-228 PLYYAGSCSLMAPT
+228 PLYYAGSCSLMSPT
-242 AFAQDPL
+242 SFGQDPL
-249 RWLREISRT
+249 RWLREISRS

-275 LATPEML
+275 LATPEVL

-305 RRFAD
+305 RRFAA
-310 AYAPAGFRADAFTP
+310 AYAPAGFRAQAFTP

-343 PARFQAPN
+343 PARFAAPHA
-351 TLLAGV
+351 LLAGTGGATAG
-357 PDEAPGAPG
+357 PDGAD
-366 SAAASGTT
+366 GTT

-379 GRPDGSQR
+379 GRPDDSQR
-387 LEIVDALTRR
+387 LEIVDPVTRR
-397 PVPAGAMGEIWLSGP
+397 PVAAGAIGEIWLSGP

-432 LADEAGNDESA
+432 IATDEDAEETADADGTTGAAGSG
-443 DEQTAKDRPAF
+443 PAF

-491 RTVAGVHPALRAN
+491 QTVSAVHPALRAN

-509 QVELAGA
+509 QVELGGD

-525 SRDHQDDDLAAL
+525 SRDHQDGDLPAL
-537 ARAVREGVAEAH
+537 ARAVREAVAEAH
-549 GVRPAAV
+549 GIRPAAV

-581 LAGDLT
+581 REGELT

-592 GRPQGAAA
+592 GRPQGAAD
-600 ERSVALDAGALRAA
+600 ERTAALDAAALRAA
-614 DPATRPALLLAALR
+614 GPAERPALLLAALR
-628 ALLAARLGMA
+628 GLLAARLGLA
-638 ADDLAP
+638 VEDLAP
-644 EHRLAELGLDSLGA
+644 GHRLTDLGLDSLGA
-658 VRLRHELRT
+658 VRLRHELHT
-667 TLGVDLALTE
+667 VLGVDLALTE
-677 ALALDLS
+677 ALALDLA
-684 GLSRLL
+684 GLAGLL
-690 AERFAAGA
+690 AERFEEAAGA
-698 QAIEPTV
+698 DGPSAPAGAYEP
-705 VAEATEPGDHPLSPS
+705 TEPGDHPLSPN
-720 QAALWFLH
+720 QAALRLLH
-728 QVAPESPAYLVS
+728 EVAPESPAYLVS
-740 AAFRVHGALDAAA
+740 TAFRVHGALDPAA
-753 LRTALAAL
+753 LNAALAGL
-761 SERHAVLRSTFPRTG
+761 TRRHAVLRSTFPRTDA
-776 SGPVQRVHAALEPA
+776 GPVQRVHADLPPA
-790 FEQIDVSVL
+790 FEEVDVRGWS
-799 NAAEL
+799 ADEL
-804 AGLMTETAEQPF
+804 AAALTGAAEQPF

-824 RARLFTGAD
+824 RARLFSGAE

-854 LLDELATGYPAALGG
+854 LLDELAAAYPAAPPGAA
-869 EPAPA
+869 E
-874 PAAAVPFAAFARRQA
+874 PAAAAAPSAPFGAFARRQA
-889 ELPGTASGRRQL
+889 ALVDTAAGQRRL
-901 EQWKRELA
+901 ERWRTALD

-921 PLPER
+921 PLPRR
-926 QRLRGAAVPLAV
+926 QRMRGAALPLEV
-938 DSATTEAL
+938 DAATTEAL

-971 CTGEWDVVVGTPT
+971 STGEQDVVVGTPT
-984 HGRADAA
+984 HGRDDAA
-991 FAGTVGSLVNTVPLR
+991 FAGTVGCLVNTVPLR
-1006 TRIEAAEPFT
+1006 VRIDAVEPFT
-1016 ALLARVRDG
+1016 ALLTRVRDG
-1025 ARRALDGSDVPFPAL
+1025 ARLALDGAEVPFPAL
-1040 IELIRP
+1040 VELIRP

-1052 RPLVRTLFSLQQAPG
+1052 RPLVRSLFSLQQAPG
-1067 GHAEALV
+1067 EHAGALV

-1079 RDGVPFTLGALDCS
+1079 RDGVPFALGPLDCS

-1106 HLTLG
+1106 QLTLG
-1111 AAEGGLAGSVRYD
+1111 EAGGGLAGAVRYD
-1124 TDRYLPRTAEHF
+1124 TDRYLPVTAERF
-1136 AARFVTLLSAIAK
+1136 AAHFTTLLAEIAA
-1149 DTARPVGALPL
+1149 DAARPAGELPL
-1160 LPPAER
+1160 LAPDE
-1166 RAALAEGNDTA
+1166 RAAVLAEGNDTA

-1183 DGVVRRFEAQA
+1183 HGVVRGFEAQA
-1194 ARTPRAVAV
+1194 ARTPLTVAV
-1203 TAAGPQDG
+1203 RAAGPDG
-1211 EQLDYRTL
+1211 GEELDYATL
-1219 DRLADGVAARLRAL
+1219 DRLADGVAARLRTL
-1233 GVGPGDHVAVL
+1233 GIGPGRTVAVL
-1244 LPRTPPLL
+1244 LPRTPRLL

-1273 AERLALVLADAG
+1273 AERLALVLADG
-1285 AAVVLT
+1285 AAAAVLT
-1291 DLPDE
+1291 DLPD

-1305 LALDTVEEAERADDT
+1305 CTLDTIGEARREADT
-1320 LIAPESPAYVL
+1320 PIAPESAAYVL

-1350 ANLLASFERDLPLA
+1350 ANLLASFQRDLALA

-1400 TAGDGSRLRGCL
+1400 TAGDGSRLRACL
-1412 ETGRV
+1412 ETGGI
-1417 SHLQATPVTWQLLLD
+1417 SHLQATPVTWQLLLE
-1432 AGWSGT
+1432 AGWAGT

-1443 LCGGERLPAELAAE
+1443 LCGGERLPVEQAAE
-1457 LLSRGV
+1457 LLARGV
-1463 RLWHVYGPTE
+1463 RLWQVYGPTE

-1479 RGELTEA
+1479 RGELTRADRE
-1486 GGALPLGSPVAN
+1486 LPLGTPVAN
-1498 TRLYVVD
+1498 TRLHLVD
-1505 SALEPVPSG
+1505 AYLNPVPAG

-1531 GRPGL
+1531 DRPGL
-1536 TAERFVPDPFAAV
+1536 TAERFVPDAFGGV

-1607 VDGEGARARLVGYV
+1607 VDGEGARARLVGYL
-1621 EQRETPAA
+1621 EQHGTPAA
-1629 PAELRERLR
+1629 AADLRELLR

-1644 AVPSVL
+1644 AVPSLLV
-1650 MTLDELPLTANAKV
+1650 TLDELPLTANAKV
-1664 DRRALPAPRAAVAPE
+1664 DRRALPDPE
-1679 TLEEPVGATERRI
+1679 PALGAGPVEEPVGPTEERI
-1692 AALLAE
+1692 AAILAE
-1698 LLEVERIGRHEDLFE
+1698 LLGAERIGRHEDLFE

-1727 VRAEFGAAPALH
+1727 LRAEFGSAPPLH
-1739 QLFERLTV
+1739 QLFDRPSV
-1747 AAVATLV
+1747 AAVAALV
-1754 EAAAA
+1754 DAARRTGATAAAA
-1759 RPAGTPAGRRAPV
+1759 RPAPV
-1772 RVDRSR
+1772 RVDRTRYAVSR
-1778 YTVDRAPDGT
+1778 GSDGA
-1788 LRRAPGG
+1788 LRPVLAG
-1795 ATGGPNVGP
+1795 A
-1804 GSPASPI
+1804 
-1811 ADVVA
+1811 
-1816 DSSASR
+1816 
-1822 VADSALGTHSP
+1822 
-1833 ANPVPGAVATP
+1833 ATE
-1844 AARSVVSSGSAVGP
+1844 
-1858 RSAVG
+1858 
-1863 PGAGEAR
+1863 GEAR

>member
-51 AVAARLRRRGLT
+51 AVAARLQRLGLT
-63 DSPVLLLQPPGLE
+63 DRPVLLLQPPGLD

-125 RERLL
+125 RDRLL

-142 RLLAS
+142 RLLAT
-147 DRVPEEEAG
+147 DRVPEEEAEG
-156 DWVRPRVDAD
+156 WVRPRVGAD

-192 HNSALIQRAFRTTV
+192 HNSALIQRAFRTTGS
-206 RTRGMSWLPLFH
+206 TRGMSWLPLFH

-275 LATPEML
+275 LATPEVL

-305 RRFAD
+305 RRFAA
-310 AYAPAGFRADAFTP
+310 AYAPAGFRAEAFTP

-343 PARFQAPN
+343 PARYLAPN
-351 TLLAGV
+351 SLLAG
-357 PDEAPGAPG
+357 
-366 SAAASGTT
+366 ASGGADAATGGTAITGST

-379 GRPDGSQR
+379 GRPDASQR
-387 LEIVDALTRR
+387 LEIVDPVTRR
-397 PVPAGAMGEIWLSGP
+397 PVPAGAIGEIWLSGP
-412 SVAQGYWNRPEHSAA
+412 SVAQGYWNRPEHTAA

-432 LADEAGNDESA
+432 LADGGPA
-443 DEQTAKDRPAF
+443 DDPAF

-491 RTVAGVHPALRAN
+491 QTVAAVHPALRAN

-525 SRDHQDDDLAAL
+525 ARDHQDGELPAL
-537 ARAVREGVAEAH
+537 ARAVREAVAEAH

-581 LAGDLT
+581 RDGALT

-592 GRPQGAAA
+592 GRPQGAVD
-600 ERSVALDAGALRAA
+600 ERPAALDAGALRAA
-614 DPATRPALLLAALR
+614 GPAERPALLLAALR
-628 ALLAARLGMA
+628 ALLGARLGLA
-638 ADDLAP
+638 AEELAP
-644 EHRLAELGLDSLGA
+644 GQRLAELGLDSLGA
-658 VRLRHELRT
+658 VRLRHELRAA
-667 TLGVDLALTE
+667 LGVDLGLTE
-677 ALALDLS
+677 ALALDLA
-684 GLSRLL
+684 GLAGLL
-690 AERFAAGA
+690 AERFDEAAGDTEEA
-698 QAIEPTV
+698 AATKDAPDP
-705 VAEATEPGDHPLSPS
+705 ATEPGDHPLSPN
-720 QAALWFLH
+720 QAALRLLH

-740 AAFRVHGALDAAA
+740 AAFRVHGGLDPAA
-753 LRTALAAL
+753 LRTALEGL
-761 SERHAVLRSTFPRTG
+761 TRRHAVLRSTFPRTA
-776 SGPVQRVHAALEPA
+776 SGPVRRVHAELPPG
-790 FEQIDVSVL
+790 FEQVDASGWS
-799 NAAEL
+799 AAEL
-804 AGLMTETAEQPF
+804 AERLTAAAEQPF
-816 DLEAGPLL
+816 DLETGPLL
-824 RARLFTGAD
+824 RARLFTGTEG
-833 DGHRLVLTAHHLV
+833 GHRLVLTAHHLV
-846 ADLWSLSL
+846 ADLWSLSV
-854 LLDELATGYPAALGG
+854 LLDELAADYPAALRG
-869 EPAPA
+869 EPVGATA
-874 PAAAVPFAAFARRQA
+874 DTSAAPFAAFARRQA
-889 ELPGTASGRRQL
+889 ALPATAAGRRRL
-901 EQWKRELA
+901 DRWRTALA
-909 GVRAGTSLPADL
+909 GVRTGTTLPADL

-926 QRLRGAAVPLAV
+926 QRMRGTTVPLTV
-938 DSATTEAL
+938 DPATTEAL

-953 GSTLYTVL
+953 GSTLYVVL

-971 CTGEWDVVVGTPT
+971 CTGESDVVVGTPT
-984 HGRADAA
+984 HGRADAE
-991 FAGTVGSLVNTVPLR
+991 FAGTVGCLVNTVPLR
-1006 TRIEAAEPFT
+1006 ARIDTAEPFT
-1016 ALLARVRDG
+1016 ALLARVRDDAG
-1025 ARRALDGSDVPFPAL
+1025 TALDDAEVPFPAL
-1040 IELIRP
+1040 VELVRP

-1052 RPLVRTLFSLQQAPG
+1052 RPLVRSLFSLQQAPG

-1079 RDGVPFTLGALDCS
+1079 RDGVPFTLGGLECS
-1093 TLALPVG
+1093 TLALPTG

-1106 HLTLG
+1106 QLTLG
-1111 AAEGGLAGSVRYD
+1111 AAAGGLAGSVRYD
-1124 TDRYLPRTAEHF
+1124 TDRYLPATAERF
-1136 AARFVTLLSAIAK
+1136 AARFATLLAEIAA
-1149 DTARPVGALPL
+1149 DAARPVGALPL
-1160 LPPAER
+1160 LTPAER
-1166 RAALAEGNDTA
+1166 RTLLAEGDDTA

-1194 ARTPRAVAV
+1194 ARTPLAIAVR
-1203 TAAGPQDG
+1203 AAGPGGG
-1211 EQLDYRTL
+1211 EQLDYGTL
-1219 DRLADGVAARLRAL
+1219 DRLADGVAERLRAL
-1233 GVGPGDHVAVL
+1233 GIGPGGTVAVL
-1244 LPRTPPLL
+1244 LPRTPRLL

-1273 AERLALVLADAG
+1273 AERLALVLADG
-1285 AAVVLT
+1285 AAAAVLT
-1291 DLPDE
+1291 DLPAD
-1296 RVPAGDWTV
+1296 RVPAGDWPV
-1305 LALDTVEEAERADDT
+1305 LPVDAIGEARRAADTAVDPEAA
-1320 LIAPESPAYVL
+1320 AYVL

-1350 ANLLASFERDLPLA
+1350 ANLLASFERDLAPA
-1364 PGAGWLSVTTPAFD
+1364 PGTGWLSVTTPAFD

-1388 VHGATV
+1388 ATGATV

-1400 TAGDGSRLRGCL
+1400 TAGDGSRLRACL
-1412 ETGRV
+1412 EAGGV

-1432 AGWSGT
+1432 AGWPGT

-1457 LLSRGV
+1457 LLARGV
-1463 RLWHVYGPTE
+1463 RLWQVYGPTE

-1479 RGELTEA
+1479 RGELTAADGE
-1486 GGALPLGSPVAN
+1486 LPLGAPVAN
-1498 TRLYVVD
+1498 TRLHLVD
-1505 SALEPVPSG
+1505 PALRLVPAG

-1522 GDGLAHGYL
+1522 GHGLAHGYL

-1536 TAERFVPDPFAAV
+1536 TAERFVPDPFGAE
-1549 PGARLYRTGDLV
+1549 PGARLYRTGDLA

-1588 GEIETALE
+1588 GEVETALE
-1596 RLPSVRRAAVV
+1596 RLPAVRRAAVV
-1607 VDGEGARARLVGYV
+1607 VDGEGARARLVAFLEQHDPEQHGREQNGPEQHGS
-1621 EQRETPAA
+1621 EQRGPERHGPRTA
-1629 PAELRERLR
+1629 PAELREQLR

-1644 AVPSVL
+1644 AVPSLLV
-1650 MTLDELPLTANAKV
+1650 TLDALPLTANGKV
-1664 DRRALPAPRAAVAPE
+1664 DRRALPAPESAGDPGD
-1679 TLEEPVGATERRI
+1679 TPGGTERPDGPTETRI

-1698 LLEVERIGRHEDLFE
+1698 LLRTGPIGRHEDLFD

-1727 VRAEFGAAPALH
+1727 ARAEFGAELPLH
-1739 QLFERLTV
+1739 QLFERPTV
-1747 AAVATLV
+1747 AAVAALV
-1754 EAAAA
+1754 DAAAA
-1759 RPAGTPAGRRAPV
+1759 RPERAAAAGRPGPA
-1772 RVDRSR
+1772 RVDRTRYAVSR
-1778 YTVDRAPDGT
+1778 GSDGT
-1788 LRRAPGG
+1788 LRPVLADASAGVPS
-1795 ATGGPNVGP
+1795 TVGE
-1804 GSPASPI
+1804 G
-1811 ADVVA
+1811 
-1816 DSSASR
+1816 R
-1822 VADSALGTHSP
+1822 
-1833 ANPVPGAVATP
+1833 
-1844 AARSVVSSGSAVGP
+1844 
-1858 RSAVG
+1858 
-1863 PGAGEAR
+1863 

>member
-51 AVAARLRRRGLT
+51 AVAARLQRLGLT
-63 DSPVLLLQPPGLE
+63 DRPVLLLQPPGLD

-125 RERLL
+125 RDRLL
-130 PGDPDGAVMDVL
+130 PDDPDGAVMDVL
-142 RLLAS
+142 RLLAT
-147 DRVPEEEAG
+147 DRVPEAEAG
-156 DWVRPRVDAD
+156 EWVHPQVGAD

-192 HNSALIQRAFRTTV
+192 HNSAVIQRAFRTTGS
-206 RTRGMSWLPLFH
+206 TRGMSWLPLFH

-228 PLYYAGSCSLMAPT
+228 PLYYAGSCSLMSPT
-242 AFAQDPL
+242 SFGQDPL

-275 LATPEML
+275 LATPEVL

-300 RAETF
+300 RADTF
-305 RRFAD
+305 RRFAA
-310 AYAPAGFRADAFTP
+310 AYAPAGFRAEAFTP

-343 PARFQAPN
+343 PARYPAPN
-351 TLLAGV
+351 ALLAGTGNGTDGTDGT
-357 PDEAPGAPG
+357 DETDETDGTD
-366 SAAASGTT
+366 GTT

-379 GRPDGSQR
+379 GRPDDSQR
-387 LEIVDALTRR
+387 LEIVDPVTRR
-397 PVPAGAMGEIWLSGP
+397 PVPAGAIGEIWLSGP

-432 LADEAGNDESA
+432 LV
-443 DEQTAKDRPAF
+443 TAETAETGETAETAETAERAAERGPAF

-491 RTVAGVHPALRAN
+491 QTVSAVHPALRAN

-525 SRDHQDDDLAAL
+525 SRDHQDGDLPAL
-537 ARAVREGVAEAH
+537 ARAVREAVAEAH

-556 VLIRAATLPRT
+556 VLIRASTLPRT

-581 LAGDLT
+581 REGELT

-592 GRPQGAAA
+592 GRPQGAAD
-600 ERSVALDAGALRAA
+600 ERPMALDAAALRAA
-614 DPATRPALLLAALR
+614 DPAERPALLLAALR
-628 ALLAARLGMA
+628 GLLAARLGLA
-638 ADDLAP
+638 VEDLAP
-644 EHRLAELGLDSLGA
+644 EHRLAEMGLDSLGA
-658 VRLRHELRT
+658 VRLRHELHT
-667 TLGVDLALTE
+667 VLGVDLALTE
-677 ALALDLS
+677 ALALDLAALA
-684 GLSRLL
+684 GLL
-690 AERFAAGA
+690 AERFEEAAGA
-698 QAIEPTV
+698 PAPAVAAEP
-705 VAEATEPGDHPLSPS
+705 TEPGDHPLSPN
-720 QAALWFLH
+720 QAALWLLH

-740 AAFRVHGALDAAA
+740 TAFRVHGALDPAA
-753 LRTALAAL
+753 LSTALAGL
-761 SERHAVLRSTFPRTG
+761 TQRHTVLRSTFPRTG
-776 SGPVQRVHAALEPA
+776 TGPVQRVHAALPPA
-790 FEQIDVSVL
+790 FEEVDASGWS
-799 NAAEL
+799 ATEL
-804 AGLMTETAEQPF
+804 AAGLTEAAEQPL

-824 RARLFTGAD
+824 RARLFTGAEG
-833 DGHRLVLTAHHLV
+833 GHRLVLTAHHLV

-854 LLDELATGYPAALGG
+854 LLDELAAGYPAVLRGG
-869 EPAPA
+869 PAVDA
-874 PAAAVPFAAFARRQA
+874 NTAATTAAAATAAAPFAAFARRQA
-889 ELPGTASGRRQL
+889 DLPGTAAGRRRL
-901 EQWKRELA
+901 AQWGTALA

-921 PLPER
+921 PLPRR
-926 QRLRGAAVPLAV
+926 QRLRGASLPLEV
-938 DSATTEAL
+938 DAATTEAL

-971 CTGEWDVVVGTPT
+971 STGEPDVVVGTPA
-984 HGRADAA
+984 HGRDDAA
-991 FAGTVGSLVNTVPLR
+991 FAGTVGCLVNTVPLR
-1006 TRIEAAEPFT
+1006 IRIDAAEPFT
-1016 ALLARVRDG
+1016 ALLTRVRDG
-1025 ARRALDGSDVPFPAL
+1025 ARLALDGAEVPFPAL
-1040 IELIRP
+1040 VELIRP

-1052 RPLVRTLFSLQQAPG
+1052 RPLVRSLFSLQQAPG
-1067 GHAEALV
+1067 EHAEALV

-1079 RDGVPFTLGALDCS
+1079 RSGVPFALGALDCS

-1106 HLTLG
+1106 QLTLG
-1111 AAEGGLAGSVRYD
+1111 EAGGGLAGAVRYD
-1124 TDRYLPRTAEHF
+1124 TDRYLPATAERFAAHF
-1136 AARFVTLLSAIAK
+1136 ATLLAEIAA
-1149 DTARPVGALPL
+1149 DAARPVGELPL
-1160 LPPAER
+1160 LAPAER
-1166 RAALAEGNDTA
+1166 RAVLAEGNDTA

-1183 DGVVRRFEAQA
+1183 DGVVRGFEAQA
-1194 ARTPRAVAV
+1194 ARTPLAVAV
-1203 TAAGPQDG
+1203 RAAGPGGG
-1211 EQLDYRTL
+1211 EQLDYATL
-1219 DRLADGVAARLRAL
+1219 DRLADGVAARLRAM
-1233 GVGPGDHVAVL
+1233 GIGPGRTVAVL
-1244 LPRTPPLL
+1244 LPRTPRLL

-1273 AERLALVLADAG
+1273 ADRLALVLADG
-1285 AAVVLT
+1285 AAAAVLT
-1291 DLPDE
+1291 DLPAD

-1305 LALDTVEEAERADDT
+1305 LAVDGIGEARRGADTRID
-1320 LIAPESPAYVL
+1320 PETAAYVL

-1350 ANLLASFERDLPLA
+1350 ANLLASFRRDLDLA

-1400 TAGDGSRLRGCL
+1400 TAGDGSRLRACL
-1412 ETGRV
+1412 ESGAI
-1417 SHLQATPVTWQLLLD
+1417 SHLQATPVTWQLLLE
-1432 AGWSGT
+1432 AGWPGT

-1443 LCGGERLPAELAAE
+1443 LCGGERLPVEQAAE
-1457 LLSRGV
+1457 LLARGV
-1463 RLWHVYGPTE
+1463 RLWQVYGPTE

-1479 RGELTEA
+1479 RGELTAADGE
-1486 GGALPLGSPVAN
+1486 LPLGTPVAN
-1498 TRLYVVD
+1498 TRLYLVD
-1505 SALEPVPSG
+1505 PLLHPVPTG

-1531 GRPGL
+1531 DRPGL
-1536 TAERFVPDPFAAV
+1536 TAERFVPDPFGPV

-1561 RRGPDGALLFVGR
+1561 RRGADGALLFVGR
-1574 ADTQVKLH
+1574 SDTQVKLH

-1621 EQRETPAA
+1621 EQHGTPAA
-1629 PAELRERLR
+1629 PAELRELLL

-1644 AVPSVL
+1644 AVPSLLV
-1650 MTLDELPLTANAKV
+1650 TLDELPLTANAKV
-1664 DRRALPAPRAAVAPE
+1664 DRRALPAPE
-1679 TLEEPVGATERRI
+1679 THRTTGTVEEPVGATEQRI

-1698 LLEVERIGRHEDLFE
+1698 LLGTERIGRHEDLFD

-1727 VRAEFGAAPALH
+1727 LRAEFGVAPQLH
-1739 QLFERLTV
+1739 QLFDRPTV
-1747 AAVATLV
+1747 AAVAALV
-1754 EAAAA
+1754 DAAAQ
-1759 RPAGTPAGRRAPV
+1759 RPGAAPV
-1772 RVDRSR
+1772 RRPAPARVDRTRYAVSR
-1778 YTVDRAPDGT
+1778 GSDGA
-1788 LRRAPGG
+1788 LRPVLSG
-1795 ATGGPNVGP
+1795 A
-1804 GSPASPI
+1804 
-1811 ADVVA
+1811 
-1816 DSSASR
+1816 
-1822 VADSALGTHSP
+1822 
-1833 ANPVPGAVATP
+1833 
-1844 AARSVVSSGSAVGP
+1844 AAEGD
-1858 RSAVG
+1858 
-1863 PGAGEAR
+1863 AR

>member
-13 AIAATAAAD
+13 AISATAAAD

-30 SGREDAPAE
+30 SGKEDAPVE

-51 AVAARLRRRGLT
+51 AVAARLQRLGLT
-63 DSPVLLLQPPGLE
+63 DRPVLLLQPPGLD
-76 YVVSFVGCLYAR
+76 YVVSFIGCLYAR

-125 RERLL
+125 RDRLL
-130 PGDPDGAVMDVL
+130 PDDPDGAVMDVL
-142 RLLAS
+142 RLLAT
-147 DRVPEEEAG
+147 DRVPDEEAG
-156 DWVRPRVDAD
+156 EWQHPRVGPD

-192 HNSALIQRAFRTTV
+192 HNSALIQRAFRTTGA
-206 RTRGMSWLPLFH
+206 TRGMSWLPLFH

-228 PLYYAGSCSLMAPT
+228 PLYYQGSCSLMSPT
-242 AFAQDPL
+242 SFAQDPL
-249 RWLREISRT
+249 RWLREISRS

-275 LATPEML
+275 LATPEVL

-305 RRFAD
+305 RRFAE
-310 AYAPAGFRADAFTP
+310 AYAPAGFRAEAFTP

-343 PARFQAPN
+343 PARFSAPN
-351 TLLAGV
+351 ALLAGTGGAA
-357 PDEAPGAPG
+357 DELVTEPATAGTEG
-366 SAAASGTT
+366 TEGTT

-379 GRPDGSQR
+379 GRPDDSQR
-387 LEIVDALTRR
+387 LEIVDPVTRR
-397 PVPAGAMGEIWLSGP
+397 VLPAGEIGEIWLAGP
-412 SVAQGYWNRPEHSAA
+412 SVAQGYWNRPEHTAA

-432 LADEAGNDESA
+432 LATDATGGEPTGPATDED
-443 DEQTAKDRPAF
+443 PAF

-491 RTVAGVHPALRAN
+491 QSVSAVHPALRAN

-509 QVELAGA
+509 QVELAGT

-525 SRDHQDDDLAAL
+525 SRDHQDGDLSAL
-537 ARAVREGVAEAH
+537 ARAVREAVAEAH
-549 GVRPAAV
+549 GIRPAAV

-581 LAGDLT
+581 REGDLT

-592 GRPQGAAA
+592 GRPQGASV
-600 ERSVALDAGALRAA
+600 ERASALDAAALRGAE
-614 DPATRPALLLAALR
+614 PAERPAVLLAALR
-628 ALLAARLGMA
+628 SLLAARLGLDA
-638 ADDLAP
+638 ADLAP

-658 VRLRHELRT
+658 VRLRHELHT
-667 TLGVDLALTE
+667 ALGVDLTLTE
-677 ALALDLS
+677 ALALDLA
-684 GLSRLL
+684 GLAALL
-690 AERFAAGA
+690 AERFEEAGAAPGPAGA
-698 QAIEPTV
+698 QEPT
-705 VAEATEPGDHPLSPS
+705 APTEPGDHPLSPN
-720 QAALWFLH
+720 QAALWLLH

-740 AAFRVHGALDAAA
+740 TAFRVHGALDPSALGAA
-753 LRTALAAL
+753 LAGLTR
-761 SERHAVLRSTFPRTG
+761 RHAVLRSTFPRTD
-776 SGPVQRVHAALEPA
+776 SGPVQRVHADLPPA
-790 FEQIDVSVL
+790 FEQVDASGWS
-799 NAAEL
+799 ATEL
-804 AGLMTETAEQPF
+804 AARLTETAEQPF
-816 DLEAGPLL
+816 DLEVGPLL
-824 RARLFTGAD
+824 RARLFSGAEG
-833 DGHRLVLTAHHLV
+833 GHHLVLTAHHLV
-846 ADLWSLSL
+846 GDLWSLSL
-854 LLDELATGYPAALGG
+854 LLDELAVGD
-869 EPAPA
+869 
-874 PAAAVPFAAFARRQA
+874 AAATAAATADPEAGAPFAAYARRQIA
-889 ELPGTASGRRQL
+889 LLDTAAGQRRL
-901 EQWKRELA
+901 DGWRTALA
-909 GVRAGTSLPADL
+909 GVRSGTSLPADL
-921 PLPER
+921 TPPRR
-926 QRLRGAAVPLAV
+926 QRMRGAALPLEV
-938 DSATTEAL
+938 DAATTEAL

-971 CTGEWDVVVGTPT
+971 STGEHDVVVGTPT
-984 HGRADAA
+984 HGRDDAA
-991 FAGTVGSLVNTVPLR
+991 FARTVGSLVNTVPLR
-1006 TRIEAAEPFT
+1006 VRIEAAEPFT
-1016 ALLARVRDG
+1016 ALLARVRES
-1025 ARRALDGSDVPFPAL
+1025 ARLALDGAEVPFPAL
-1040 IELIRP
+1040 VELIRP

-1052 RPLVRTLFSLQQAPG
+1052 RPLVRSLFSLQQAPG
-1067 GHAEALV
+1067 EHAEALV

-1079 RDGVPFTLGALDCS
+1079 QGGVPFALGALDCS

-1106 HLTLG
+1106 QLTLG
-1111 AAEGGLAGSVRYD
+1111 EAAGGLAGAVRYD
-1124 TDRYLPRTAEHF
+1124 TDRYLPATARRF
-1136 AARFVTLLSAIAK
+1136 AAHFTTLLAEIAA
-1149 DTARPVGALPL
+1149 DAARPAGELPL
-1160 LPPAER
+1160 LAPAER
-1166 RAALAEGNDTA
+1166 AAVLAAGNDTA

-1203 TAAGPQDG
+1203 RAAGPEGG
-1211 EQLDYRTL
+1211 EELDYRTL
-1219 DRLADGVAARLRAL
+1219 DRLADGVADRLRAL
-1233 GVGPGDHVAVL
+1233 GIGPGRTVAVL
-1244 LPRTPPLL
+1244 LPRTPRLL

-1273 AERLALVLADAG
+1273 ADRLALVLADG
-1285 AAVVLT
+1285 AAAAVLS
-1291 DLPDE
+1291 DLPAD

-1305 LALDTVEEAERADDT
+1305 LALDTIAEAERDADT
-1320 LIAPESPAYVL
+1320 TIAPESAAYVL

-1350 ANLLASFERDLPLA
+1350 ANLLASFQRDLGLA

-1400 TAGDGSRLRGCL
+1400 TAGDGSRLRACL
-1412 ETGRV
+1412 ETGGI

-1432 AGWSGT
+1432 AGWAGT
-1438 PGLTA
+1438 SGLTA
-1443 LCGGERLPAELAAE
+1443 LCGGERLPVEQAAE
-1457 LLSRGV
+1457 LLARGA
-1463 RLWHVYGPTE
+1463 RLWQVYGPTE

-1479 RGELTEA
+1479 RGELTAADGE
-1486 GGALPLGSPVAN
+1486 LPLGTPVAN
-1498 TRLYVVD
+1498 TRLYLVD
-1505 SALEPVPSG
+1505 PLLQPVPDG

-1531 GRPGL
+1531 DRPGL
-1536 TAERFVPDPFAAV
+1536 TAERFVPDAFGTV

-1561 RRGPDGALLFVGR
+1561 RRGLGGELLFVGR
-1574 ADTQVKLH
+1574 SDTQIKLH

-1596 RLPSVRRAAVV
+1596 RLPAVRRAAVV
-1607 VDGEGARARLVGYV
+1607 VDGEGARARLVGYL
-1621 EQRETPAA
+1621 EQHGSPATPAA
-1629 PAELRERLR
+1629 LREELR

-1644 AVPSVL
+1644 AVPSLLV
-1650 MTLDELPLTANAKV
+1650 TLDELPLTANAKV
-1664 DRRALPAPRAAVAPE
+1664 DRRALPEPE
-1679 TLEEPVGATERRI
+1679 TVRSSGVVEEPVGPTEQRI
-1692 AALLAE
+1692 AAMLAE
-1698 LLEVERIGRHEDLFE
+1698 LLGAERIGRHEDLFD

-1727 VRAEFGAAPALH
+1727 LRAEFGAAPALH
-1739 QLFERLTV
+1739 LLFDRPTV
-1747 AAVATLV
+1747 AAVAALV
-1754 EAAAA
+1754 EAADRGPGSVPAA
-1759 RPAGTPAGRRAPV
+1759 RPAPV
-1772 RVDRSR
+1772 RVDRGRYAVSR
-1778 YTVDRAPDGT
+1778 GSDGA
-1788 LRRAPGG
+1788 LR
-1795 ATGGPNVGP
+1795 
-1804 GSPASPI
+1804 
-1811 ADVVA
+1811 
-1816 DSSASR
+1816 
-1822 VADSALGTHSP
+1822 
-1833 ANPVPGAVATP
+1833 PVLTGAVAE
-1844 AARSVVSSGSAVGP
+1844 
-1858 RSAVG
+1858 
-1863 PGAGEAR
+1863 GEAR

>member
-22 PDRTAFEF
+22 PDRTAFTF
-30 SGREDAPAE
+30 SGKEDAPAE
-39 RLSYG
+39 HLSYG

-51 AVAARLRRRGLT
+51 AVAARLQRRGLT
-63 DSPVLLLQPPGLE
+63 DRPVLLLQPPGLD

-125 RERLL
+125 RDRLL
-130 PGDPDGAVMDVL
+130 PDDPDGAVMDVL
-142 RLLAS
+142 RLLAT
-147 DRVPEEEAG
+147 DRVPEEEAEG
-156 DWVRPRVDAD
+156 WVRPEVGAE

-192 HNSALIQRAFRTTV
+192 HNSALIQRAFRTTGS
-206 RTRGMSWLPLFH
+206 TRGMSWLPLFH

-228 PLYYAGSCSLMAPT
+228 PLYYAGSCALMAPT

-275 LATPEML
+275 LATPEVL
-282 AGLDL
+282 AQLDL

-305 RRFAD
+305 RRFAA
-310 AYAPAGFRADAFTP
+310 AYAPAGFRAEALTP

-343 PARFQAPN
+343 PARYAAPN
-351 TLLAGV
+351 ALLAGV
-357 PDEAPGAPG
+357 CDGTVGTEEAD
-366 SAAASGTT
+366 GTT

-379 GRPDGSQR
+379 GRPDDSQR
-387 LEIVDALTRR
+387 LEIVDPVTRR
-397 PVPAGAMGEIWLSGP
+397 PVPAGAIGEIWLSGP
-412 SVAQGYWNRPEHSAA
+412 SVAQGYWNRPERSAA

-432 LADEAGNDESA
+432 LAADGSGDDAGGEAAESG
-443 DEQTAKDRPAF
+443 PAF
-454 LRTGDLGLLH
+454 LRTGDLGLLR

-475 DLIIV
+475 DLIVI

-491 RTVAGVHPALRAN
+491 QTVTAVHPALRAN

-525 SRDHQDDDLAAL
+525 ARDHQDSDLPAL
-537 ARAVREGVAEAH
+537 ARAVREAVAEAH

-581 LAGDLT
+581 RAGELT

-600 ERSVALDAGALRAA
+600 QPSVALDAAALRAA
-614 DPATRPALLLAALR
+614 DPAERPALLLAALR
-628 ALLAARLGMA
+628 ALLAARLGLA
-638 ADDLAP
+638 EEDLAP
-644 EHRLAELGLDSLGA
+644 EQRLAELGLDSLGA
-658 VRLRHELRT
+658 VRLRHELHT
-667 TLGVDLALTE
+667 ALGVDLALTE
-677 ALALDLS
+677 ALALDLA
-684 GLSRLL
+684 GLAGLL
-690 AERFAAGA
+690 AERFEEAPEAATEA
-698 QAIEPTV
+698 AA
-705 VAEATEPGDHPLSPS
+705 AEDTEPGDHPLSPN
-720 QAALWFLH
+720 QAALWLLH

-740 AAFRVHGALDAAA
+740 TAFRVHGALDPAA
-753 LRTALAAL
+753 LRAALAGLAQ
-761 SERHAVLRSTFPRTG
+761 RHAVLRSTFPR
-776 SGPVQRVHAALEPA
+776 SAAGPVQRVHAALPPA
-790 FEQIDVSVL
+790 FEQVDASGWS
-799 NAAEL
+799 AAEL
-804 AGLMTETAEQPF
+804 AERLTEAAEQPF
-816 DLEAGPLL
+816 DLAAGPLL
-824 RARLFTGAD
+824 RARLFTGAE

-854 LLDELATGYPAALGG
+854 LLAELAAGYPAALRG
-869 EPAPA
+869 EPLGTVAPA
-874 PAAAVPFAAFARRQA
+874 PGTAAPFAAFARRQA
-889 ELPGTASGRRQL
+889 ELPATAAGQRQL
-901 EQWKRELA
+901 DRWKAALD

-921 PLPER
+921 PRPER

-938 DSATTEAL
+938 DAATTEAL

-953 GSTLYTVL
+953 GSTLYAVL

-971 CTGEWDVVVGTPT
+971 WTGESDVVVGTPT

-991 FAGTVGSLVNTVPLR
+991 FAGTVGCLVNTVPLR
-1006 TRIEAAEPFT
+1006 TRIEAGEPFT

-1025 ARRALDGSDVPFPAL
+1025 ARTALDGAEVPFPAL
-1040 IELIRP
+1040 VELVRP

-1052 RPLVRTLFSLQQAPG
+1052 RPLVRSLFSLQQAPG
-1067 GHAEALV
+1067 EHAEALV

-1106 HLTLG
+1106 QLTLG
-1111 AAEGGLAGSVRYD
+1111 AAGDGLAGSVRYD
-1124 TDRYLPRTAEHF
+1124 TDRYLPATAEQF
-1136 AARFVTLLSAIAK
+1136 AARFATLLAQLAA
-1149 DTARPVGALPL
+1149 DAARPVGALPL
-1160 LPPAER
+1160 LAPAER
-1166 RAALAEGNDTA
+1166 RAVLAEGNDTA
-1177 LAYDPA
+1177 LGYDPA
-1183 DGVVRRFEAQA
+1183 EGVVRRFEAQA
-1194 ARTPRAVAV
+1194 ARTPLAVAV
-1203 TAAGPQDG
+1203 RAAGPDG
-1211 EQLDYRTL
+1211 GAELDYRTL

-1233 GVGPGDHVAVL
+1233 GVGPGRTVAVL
-1244 LPRTPPLL
+1244 LPRTPRLL

-1273 AERLALVLADAG
+1273 AERLALVLADGG
-1285 AAVVLT
+1285 AAAVLT
-1291 DLPDE
+1291 DLPADQ
-1296 RVPAGDWTV
+1296 VPAGEWTV
-1305 LALDTVEEAERADDT
+1305 LPIDSLGEARREADTV
-1320 LIAPESPAYVL
+1320 IAPESAAYVL

-1350 ANLLASFERDLPLA
+1350 ANLLASFGRDLALA

-1400 TAGDGSRLRGCL
+1400 TAGDGSRLRDCL
-1412 ETGRV
+1412 AAGGV
-1417 SHLQATPVTWQLLLD
+1417 SHLQATPATWQLLLD
-1432 AGWSGT
+1432 SGWGDAC
-1438 PGLTA
+1438 GLTA
-1443 LCGGERLPAELAAE
+1443 LCGGERLPAELAAA
-1457 LLSRGV
+1457 LLARGV
-1463 RLWHVYGPTE
+1463 RLWQVYGPTE

-1479 RGELTEA
+1479 RGELTAADGE
-1486 GGALPLGSPVAN
+1486 LPLGTPVAN
-1498 TRLYVVD
+1498 TRLYLVD
-1505 SALEPVPSG
+1505 ASLEPVPAG
-1514 VTGELLIG
+1514 VVGELLIG
-1522 GDGLAHGYL
+1522 GDGLADGYL

-1536 TAERFVPDPFAAV
+1536 TAERFVPDPFGTA
-1549 PGARLYRTGDLV
+1549 PGGRLYRTGDLV

-1574 ADTQVKLH
+1574 ADTQVKVH

-1596 RLPSVRRAAVV
+1596 RLPAVRRAAVV
-1607 VDGEGARARLVGYV
+1607 VDGAGARARLVGYL
-1621 EQRETPAA
+1621 EQHGTPVAPAA
-1629 PAELRERLR
+1629 LREELR

-1644 AVPSVL
+1644 AVPSLLV
-1650 MTLDELPLTANAKV
+1650 TLDELPLTANAKV
-1664 DRRALPAPRAAVAPE
+1664 DRRALPAPEAAPTAGA
-1679 TLEEPVGATERRI
+1679 LEEPVGATEQRI

-1698 LLEVERIGRHEDLFE
+1698 LLGAERIGRHEDLFE

-1727 VRAEFGAAPALH
+1727 IRAEFGQAPPLH
-1739 QLFERLTV
+1739 RLFERPTV
-1747 AAVATLV
+1747 AAVAALV
-1754 EAAAA
+1754 DTAVE
-1759 RPAGTPAGRRAPV
+1759 RPAQDAPTGRPALA
-1772 RVDRSR
+1772 RVDRAR
-1778 YTVDRAPDGT
+1778 YAVRRGADGV
-1788 LRRAPGG
+1788 LRPALTGAVPGG
-1795 ATGGPNVGP
+1795 
-1804 GSPASPI
+1804 
-1811 ADVVA
+1811 
-1816 DSSASR
+1816 
-1822 VADSALGTHSP
+1822 
-1833 ANPVPGAVATP
+1833 
-1844 AARSVVSSGSAVGP
+1844 
-1858 RSAVG
+1858 
-1863 PGAGEAR
+1863 EA

>member
-51 AVAARLRRRGLT
+51 AVAARLQRLGLT
-63 DSPVLLLQPPGLE
+63 DRPVLLLQPPGLD

-125 RERLL
+125 RDRLL

-142 RLLAS
+142 RLLAT
-147 DRVPEEEAG
+147 DRVPEEEAEG
-156 DWVRPRVDAD
+156 WVRPQVGAD
-166 TVAFLQYTSG
+166 SVAFLQYTSG

-192 HNSALIQRAFRTTV
+192 HNSALIQRAFRTTGS
-206 RTRGMSWLPLFH
+206 TRGMSWLPLFH

-275 LATPEML
+275 LATPEVL

-305 RRFAD
+305 RRFAA
-310 AYAPAGFRADAFTP
+310 AYAPAGFRAEAFTP

-343 PARFQAPN
+343 PARYLAPN
-351 TLLAGV
+351 SLLAGASHGG
-357 PDEAPGAPG
+357 DAGTAGTEADATDGLAG
-366 SAAASGTT
+366 ST

-379 GRPDGSQR
+379 GRPDASQR
-387 LEIVDALTRR
+387 LEIVDPVTRR
-397 PVPAGAMGEIWLSGP
+397 PVPAGAIGEIWLSGP
-412 SVAQGYWNRPEHSAA
+412 SVAQGYWNRPEQSAA

-432 LADEAGNDESA
+432 LAADDAAGA
-443 DEQTAKDRPAF
+443 DTAAF

-475 DLIIV
+475 DLVIV

-491 RTVAGVHPALRAN
+491 QTVAAVHPALRAN

-525 SRDHQDDDLAAL
+525 ARDHQDGDLPAL
-537 ARAVREGVAEAH
+537 ARAVREAVSEAH

-581 LAGDLT
+581 REGSLA

-592 GRPQGAAA
+592 GRPQGAADERPA
-600 ERSVALDAGALRAA
+600 ELDAPALRAA
-614 DPATRPALLLAALR
+614 DPAERPALLLAALR
-628 ALLAARLGMA
+628 TLLGARLGLA
-638 ADDLAP
+638 AEELAP
-644 EHRLAELGLDSLGA
+644 GQRLAELGLDSLGA
-658 VRLRHELRT
+658 VRLRHELRAA
-667 TLGVDLALTE
+667 LGVDLGLTE
-677 ALALDLS
+677 ALALDLA
-684 GLSRLL
+684 GLAGLL
-690 AERFAAGA
+690 AERLDEA
-698 QAIEPTV
+698 P
-705 VAEATEPGDHPLSPS
+705 AETLETAETDAPGDHPLSPN
-720 QAALWFLH
+720 QAALWLLH
-728 QVAPESPAYLVS
+728 RIAPESPAYLVS
-740 AAFRVHGALDAAA
+740 AAFRVHGGLDPAA
-753 LRTALAAL
+753 LRAALAGLAR
-761 SERHAVLRSTFPRTG
+761 RHAVLRSTFPRTA
-776 SGPVQRVHAALEPA
+776 SGPVQRVHAELPPA
-790 FEQIDVSVL
+790 FEQVD
-799 NAAEL
+799 A
-804 AGLMTETAEQPF
+804 AGLSAADLAEHLTAAAEQPF
-816 DLEAGPLL
+816 DLETGPLL
-824 RARLFTGAD
+824 RARLFAGAEGGD
-833 DGHRLVLTAHHLV
+833 RLVLTAHHLV
-846 ADLWSLSL
+846 TDLWSLSL
-854 LLDELATGYPAALGG
+854 LLDELAADYQAALRG
-869 EPAPA
+869 APA
-874 PAAAVPFAAFARRQA
+874 GTAADTGAAPFAAFARRQA
-889 ELPGTASGRRQL
+889 ALPATPAGQRRLDRWRTA
-901 EQWKRELA
+901 LA
-909 GVRAGTSLPADL
+909 GVRTGTSLPADL

-926 QRLRGAAVPLAV
+926 QRMRGAAVPLTV
-938 DSATTEAL
+938 DAGTTEAL

-953 GSTLYTVL
+953 GSTLYVVL

-971 CTGEWDVVVGTPT
+971 CTGESDVVVGTPT
-984 HGRADAA
+984 HGRTDGE
-991 FAGTVGSLVNTVPLR
+991 FAGTVGCLVNTVPLR
-1006 TRIEAAEPFT
+1006 ARIDAAEPFT
-1016 ALLARVRDG
+1016 ALLARVREEAG
-1025 ARRALDGSDVPFPAL
+1025 AALDGAEVPFPAL
-1040 IELIRP
+1040 VELVRP

-1052 RPLVRTLFSLQQAPG
+1052 RPLVRSLFSLQQAPG

-1079 RDGVPFTLGALDCS
+1079 RDGVPFTLGALECS

-1106 HLTLG
+1106 QLTLG
-1111 AAEGGLAGSVRYD
+1111 AAAGGLAGSVRYD
-1124 TDRYLPRTAEHF
+1124 TDRYLPASAEQF
-1136 AARFVTLLSAIAK
+1136 AARFTVLLAEIAA
-1149 DTARPVGALPL
+1149 DAARPAGELPL
-1160 LPPAER
+1160 LTPAER
-1166 RAALAEGNDTA
+1166 RTLLAEGNDTA

-1183 DGVVRRFEAQA
+1183 DGVVRRFEERA
-1194 ARTPRAVAV
+1194 ARTPLAVAV
-1203 TAAGPQDG
+1203 RAAGPGGG
-1211 EQLDYRTL
+1211 EQLDYGTL
-1219 DRLADGVAARLRAL
+1219 DRLADGVAERLRAL
-1233 GVGPGDHVAVL
+1233 GIGPGRTVAVL
-1244 LPRTPPLL
+1244 LPRTPRLL

-1273 AERLALVLADAG
+1273 AERLALVLADGG
-1285 AAVVLT
+1285 AAAVLT
-1291 DLPDE
+1291 DLPAE
-1296 RVPAGDWTV
+1296 RVPAGDWAV
-1305 LALDTVEEAERADDT
+1305 LPADTIGEARRTADTAID
-1320 LIAPESPAYVL
+1320 PEAAAYVL

-1350 ANLLASFERDLPLA
+1350 ANLLASFERDLAPA

-1388 VHGATV
+1388 ATGATV

-1400 TAGDGSRLRGCL
+1400 TAGDGSRLRACL
-1412 ETGRV
+1412 ETGTV

-1443 LCGGERLPAELAAE
+1443 LCGGERLPAELAAG
-1457 LLSRGV
+1457 LLARGV
-1463 RLWHVYGPTE
+1463 RLWQVYGPTE
-1473 TTVWSA
+1473 TTVWSV
-1479 RGELTEA
+1479 RGELTVA
-1486 GGALPLGSPVAN
+1486 GGELPLGTPVAN
-1498 TRLYVVD
+1498 TRLHLVD
-1505 SALEPVPSG
+1505 PALQPVPPG
-1514 VTGELLIG
+1514 ITGELLIG

-1536 TAERFVPDPFAAV
+1536 TAERFVPDPFGTG

-1574 ADTQVKLH
+1574 ADSQVKLH

-1596 RLPSVRRAAVV
+1596 RLPAVRRAAVV
-1607 VDGEGARARLVGYV
+1607 VDGEGVRARLVAFL
-1621 EQRETPAA
+1621 EQHGTAQDGALQQGAPAA
-1629 PAELRERLR
+1629 PGELREQLR

-1644 AVPSVL
+1644 AVPSLLV
-1650 MTLDELPLTANAKV
+1650 TLDALPLTANGKV
-1664 DRRALPAPRAAVAPE
+1664 DRRALPVPAAGPATGGPADGPSGGAE
-1679 TLEEPVGATERRI
+1679 PPVGPTEERI

-1698 LLEVERIGRHEDLFE
+1698 LLGTGPVGRHEDLFD

-1727 VRAEFGAAPALH
+1727 ARAEFGAELPLH
-1739 QLFERLTV
+1739 RLFERPTV
-1747 AAVATLV
+1747 AAVAALV
-1754 EAAAA
+1754 DAAVAQPGRAAAA
-1759 RPAGTPAGRRAPV
+1759 GRPGLT

-1778 YTVDRAPDGT
+1778 YAVGRGSDGA
-1788 LRRAPGG
+1788 LRPALAG
-1795 ATGGPNVGP
+1795 ASAGGP
-1804 GSPASPI
+1804 AE
-1811 ADVVA
+1811 
-1816 DSSASR
+1816 
-1822 VADSALGTHSP
+1822 
-1833 ANPVPGAVATP
+1833 
-1844 AARSVVSSGSAVGP
+1844 
-1858 RSAVG
+1858 
-1863 PGAGEAR
+1863 AGRPTTGEGR

>member
-51 AVAARLRRRGLT
+51 AVAARLQRLGLT
-63 DSPVLLLQPPGLE
+63 DRPVLLLQPPGLD
-76 YVVSFVGCLYAR
+76 YVVSFIGCLYAR

-125 RERLL
+125 RDRLL
-130 PGDPDGAVMDVL
+130 PDDPDGAVMDVL
-142 RLLAS
+142 RLLAT
-147 DRVPEEEAG
+147 DRVPEAEAAQ
-156 DWVRPRVDAD
+156 WVHPQVGAD

-192 HNSALIQRAFRTTV
+192 HNSALIQRAFRTTGS
-206 RTRGMSWLPLFH
+206 TRGMSWLPLFH

-228 PLYYAGSCSLMAPT
+228 PLYYAGSCSLMSPT
-242 AFAQDPL
+242 SFGQDPL
-249 RWLREISRT
+249 RWLRELSRT

-275 LATPEML
+275 LATPEVL

-305 RRFAD
+305 RRFAA
-310 AYAPAGFRADAFTP
+310 AYAPAGFRAEAFTP

-343 PARFQAPN
+343 PARHLAPN
-351 TLLAGV
+351 ALLAGTGNGT
-357 PDEAPGAPG
+357 DRTQGTDGTQETD
-366 SAAASGTT
+366 GTT

-379 GRPDGSQR
+379 GRPDDSQR
-387 LEIVDALTRR
+387 LEIVDPVTRR
-397 PVPAGAMGEIWLSGP
+397 PLPAGAIGEIWLSGP
-412 SVAQGYWNRPEHSAA
+412 SVAQGYWNRPEHTEA

-432 LADEAGNDESA
+432 LATDENSAESA
-443 DEQTAKDRPAF
+443 ERAAEPGPAF

-491 RTVAGVHPALRAN
+491 ETVSSLHPALRAN

-509 QVELAGA
+509 QVELADA

-525 SRDHQDDDLAAL
+525 SRDHQDGDLPAL
-537 ARAVREGVAEAH
+537 ARAVREAVAEAH
-549 GVRPAAV
+549 GIRPAAV

-581 LAGDLT
+581 REGDLT
-587 ALAHS
+587 ELAHS

-600 ERSVALDAGALRAA
+600 ERPMALDASALRAA
-614 DPATRPALLLAALR
+614 DPAERPALLLAALR
-628 ALLAARLGMA
+628 GLLAARLGLA
-638 ADDLAP
+638 VEDLAP

-658 VRLRHELRT
+658 VRLRHELHT
-667 TLGVDLALTE
+667 VLGVDLALTE
-677 ALALDLS
+677 ALALDLAE
-684 GLSRLL
+684 LAELL
-690 AERFAAGA
+690 AERVEEAAA
-698 QAIEPTV
+698 VPEPV
-705 VAEATEPGDHPLSPS
+705 AVAEHTEPGDHPLSPN
-720 QAALWFLH
+720 QAALWLLH

-740 AAFRVHGALDAAA
+740 TAFRVHGALDPAA
-753 LRTALAAL
+753 LSTALAGL
-761 SERHAVLRSTFPRTG
+761 TQRHAVLRSTFPRTG
-776 SGPVQRVHAALEPA
+776 TGPVQRVHAALPPA
-790 FEQIDVSVL
+790 FEQVDASGWS
-799 NAAEL
+799 AAEL
-804 AGLMTETAEQPF
+804 AARLTEAAEQPF

-824 RARLFTGAD
+824 RARLFTGAE
-833 DGHRLVLTAHHLV
+833 DGHRLVLAAHHLV

-854 LLDELATGYPAALGG
+854 LLDELAAGYPAALRG
-869 EPAPA
+869 EPVVDASTTTA
-874 PAAAVPFAAFARRQA
+874 TATAAPFAAFARRQA
-889 ELPGTASGRRQL
+889 GLPDTAAGHRR
-901 EQWKRELA
+901 LA
-909 GVRAGTSLPADL
+909 RWRTALDGVRAGTSLPADL
-921 PLPER
+921 PLPRR
-926 QRLRGAAVPLAV
+926 QRMRGASVPLEV
-938 DSATTEAL
+938 DAATTEAL

-971 CTGEWDVVVGTPT
+971 STGEPDVVVGTPT
-984 HGRADAA
+984 HGRDDAA
-991 FAGTVGSLVNTVPLR
+991 FAGTVGCLVNTVPLR

-1016 ALLARVRDG
+1016 ALLTRVRDG
-1025 ARRALDGSDVPFPAL
+1025 ARLALDGAEVPFPAL
-1040 IELIRP
+1040 VELIRP

-1052 RPLVRTLFSLQQAPG
+1052 RPLVRSLFSLQQAPG
-1067 GHAEALV
+1067 EHAEALV

-1079 RDGVPFTLGALDCS
+1079 QGGVPFSLGALDCS

-1106 HLTLG
+1106 QLTLG
-1111 AAEGGLAGSVRYD
+1111 EAGPGLAGAVRYD
-1124 TDRYLPRTAEHF
+1124 TDRYLPATAERFAAHF
-1136 AARFVTLLSAIAK
+1136 ATLLAEIAA
-1149 DTARPVGALPL
+1149 DAARPVGELPL
-1160 LPPAER
+1160 LAPAER
-1166 RAALAEGNDTA
+1166 RAVLAEGNDTA

-1183 DGVVRRFEAQA
+1183 DGVVRGFEAQA
-1194 ARTPRAVAV
+1194 ARTPLAVAV
-1203 TAAGPQDG
+1203 RAAGPEGG
-1211 EQLDYRTL
+1211 EQLDYGTL
-1219 DRLADGVAARLRAL
+1219 DRLADGVAARLRAM
-1233 GVGPGDHVAVL
+1233 GIGPGRTVAVL
-1244 LPRTPPLL
+1244 LPRTPRLL

-1273 AERLALVLADAG
+1273 ADRLALVLADG
-1285 AAVVLT
+1285 AAAAVLT
-1291 DLPDE
+1291 DLPAD
-1296 RVPAGDWTV
+1296 RVPAGEWTV
-1305 LALDTVEEAERADDT
+1305 LAIDGIGEARRDADTP
-1320 LIAPESPAYVL
+1320 IAPEAAAYVL

-1350 ANLLASFERDLPLA
+1350 ANLLASFQRDLALA
-1364 PGAGWLSVTTPAFD
+1364 PGTGWLSVTTPAFD

-1400 TAGDGSRLRGCL
+1400 TAGDGSRLRVCL
-1412 ETGRV
+1412 EAGGI

-1432 AGWSGT
+1432 AGWPGT

-1443 LCGGERLPAELAAE
+1443 LCGGERLPVEQAAE
-1457 LLSRGV
+1457 LLTRGV
-1463 RLWHVYGPTE
+1463 RLWQVYGPTE

-1479 RGELTEA
+1479 RGELTAADGE
-1486 GGALPLGSPVAN
+1486 LPLGTPVAN
-1498 TRLYVVD
+1498 TRLYLVD
-1505 SALEPVPSG
+1505 PFLHPVPAG

-1531 GRPGL
+1531 DRPGL
-1536 TAERFVPDPFAAV
+1536 TAERFVPDPFAAA

-1607 VDGEGARARLVGYV
+1607 VDGEGARARLVGYL
-1621 EQRETPAA
+1621 EQYGTPAA
-1629 PAELRERLR
+1629 PAELRELLR

-1644 AVPSVL
+1644 AVPSLLV
-1650 MTLDELPLTANAKV
+1650 TLDELPLTANAKV
-1664 DRRALPAPRAAVAPE
+1664 DRRALPAPDTTGTTGVV
-1679 TLEEPVGATERRI
+1679 EEPVGATEQRI

-1698 LLEVERIGRHEDLFE
+1698 LLGAERIGRHEDLFE

-1727 VRAEFGAAPALH
+1727 LRAEFGAAPQLH
-1739 QLFERLTV
+1739 QLFDQPTV

-1754 EAAAA
+1754 DAVAQRPGAA
-1759 RPAGTPAGRRAPV
+1759 PAGRPAPA
-1772 RVDRSR
+1772 RVDRTRYAVSR
-1778 YTVDRAPDGT
+1778 GSDGA
-1788 LRRAPGG
+1788 LRPVLTG
-1795 ATGGPNVGP
+1795 A
-1804 GSPASPI
+1804 
-1811 ADVVA
+1811 
-1816 DSSASR
+1816 
-1822 VADSALGTHSP
+1822 
-1833 ANPVPGAVATP
+1833 
-1844 AARSVVSSGSAVGP
+1844 AAE
-1858 RSAVG
+1858 
-1863 PGAGEAR
+1863 GEAR

>member
-30 SGREDAPAE
+30 SGKEDAPAE

-44 QLDRRAR
+44 QLDRQAR
-51 AVAARLRRRGLT
+51 AVAARLQRLGLT
-63 DSPVLLLQPPGLE
+63 DRPVLLLQPPGLD

-125 RERLL
+125 RDRLL
-130 PGDPDGAVMDVL
+130 PDDPDGAVMDVL
-142 RLLAS
+142 RLLAT
-147 DRVPEEEAG
+147 DRVPEEEAD
-156 DWVRPRVDAD
+156 DWTRPPVGAD

-192 HNSALIQRAFRTTV
+192 HNSALIQRAFRTTGA
-206 RTRGMSWLPLFH
+206 TRGMSWLPLFH

-258 RATVSGGPNFA
+258 KATVSGGPNFA

-275 LATPEML
+275 LATPEVL

-305 RRFAD
+305 RRFAE
-310 AYAPAGFRADAFTP
+310 AYAPAGFRAEAFTP

-343 PARFQAPN
+343 PARYSAPN
-351 TLLAGV
+351 ELLAGGT
-357 PDEAPGAPG
+357 EATP
-366 SAAASGTT
+366 GTT

-379 GRPDGSQR
+379 GRPDESQR
-387 LEIVDALTRR
+387 LEIVDPVTRQ
-397 PVPAGAMGEIWLSGP
+397 PLPAGAIGEIWLAGP

-432 LADEAGNDESA
+432 LHQDDGAEGPD
-443 DEQTAKDRPAF
+443 F
-454 LRTGDLGLLH
+454 LRTGDLGLLRD
-464 EGELYVTGRLK
+464 GELYVTGRLK
-475 DLIIV
+475 DLVIV

-491 RTVAGVHPALRAN
+491 QTVSAVHPALRAN

-509 QVELAGA
+509 QVELDGT

-525 SRDHQDDDLAAL
+525 ARDHQDGDLTAL
-537 ARAVREGVAEAH
+537 ARAVREAVAEAH

-581 LAGDLT
+581 LAGELT

-592 GRPQGAAA
+592 GRPQGAA
-600 ERSVALDAGALRAA
+600 EQRSVALDAAALRAA
-614 DPATRPALLLAALR
+614 DPAERPALLLATLR
-628 ALLAARLGMA
+628 ALLAARLGLA
-638 ADDLAP
+638 AEELTP
-644 EHRLAELGLDSLGA
+644 GQRLAELGLDSLGA
-658 VRLRHELRT
+658 VRLRHELRAG
-667 TLGVDLALTE
+667 LGVDLALTE
-677 ALALDLS
+677 ALALDLA
-684 GLSRLL
+684 GLAELL
-690 AERFAAGA
+690 AERFAAEAPGA
-698 QAIEPTV
+698 PEEAA
-705 VAEATEPGDHPLSPS
+705 AEATEPGDHPLSPN

-740 AAFRVHGALDAAA
+740 AAFRVHGELDPAA
-753 LRTALAAL
+753 LRTALAGLA
-761 SERHAVLRSTFPRTG
+761 ERHAVLRSTFPRTG
-776 SGPVQRVHAALEPA
+776 SGPVQRVHAALAPA
-790 FEQIDVSVL
+790 FEQVDVSGWS
-799 NAAEL
+799 AEEL
-804 AGLMTETAEQPF
+804 AGRLTAAAEEPF

-824 RARLFTGAD
+824 RARLFSGAE

-854 LLDELATGYPAALGG
+854 LLDELAAGYPAALRG
-869 EPAPA
+869 EPVDVTGLTGTT
-874 PAAAVPFAAFARRQA
+874 AAPFAAFARRQS
-889 ELPGTASGRRQL
+889 ELTATPAGRRRL
-901 EQWKRELA
+901 DRWREVLT

-921 PLPER
+921 PRPER
-926 QRLRGAAVPLAV
+926 QRLRGAAVPLEV
-938 DSATTEAL
+938 DAATTEAL

-953 GSTLYTVL
+953 GGTLYAVL
-961 LAAFQLLLAR
+961 LAAYQLLLAR
-971 CTGEWDVVVGTPT
+971 CTGESDVVVGSPT

-991 FAGTVGSLVNTVPLR
+991 FAGTVGCLVNTVPLR
-1006 TRIEAAEPFT
+1006 ARIEADEPFT
-1016 ALLARVRDG
+1016 GLLARVRDT
-1025 ARRALDGSDVPFPAL
+1025 ARVALDGAEVPFPAL
-1040 IELIRP
+1040 VELVRP
-1046 DRDQGG
+1046 DRDQAG
-1052 RPLVRTLFSLQQAPG
+1052 RPLVRSLFSLQQAPG

-1079 RDGVPFTLGALDCS
+1079 RDRVPFTLGAASADAPAGALECS

-1106 HLTLG
+1106 QLTLG
-1111 AAEGGLAGSVRYD
+1111 AAGDGLVGSVRYD
-1124 TDRYLPRTAEHF
+1124 TDRYLPVTAERF
-1136 AARFVTLLSAIAK
+1136 AARFVTLLTEIAA
-1149 DTARPVGALPL
+1149 DAARPVGELPL
-1160 LPPAER
+1160 LTAAER
-1166 RAALAEGNDTA
+1166 RAALAEGDDSA

-1183 DGVVRRFEAQA
+1183 GGVVRRFEAQA
-1194 ARTPRAVAV
+1194 ARTPQAVAV
-1203 TAAGPQDG
+1203 RAAGTVAG

-1233 GVGPGDHVAVL
+1233 GVGPGRTVAVL
-1244 LPRTPPLL
+1244 LPRTPRLL

-1273 AERLALVLADAG
+1273 AERLALVLADG
-1285 AAVVLT
+1285 AAAAVLT
-1291 DLPDE
+1291 DLPAD

-1305 LALDTVEEAERADDT
+1305 LPMDAVGEAERTADT
-1320 LIAPESPAYVL
+1320 VIAPEAAAYVL

-1350 ANLLASFERDLPLA
+1350 ANLLASFERDLAPA
-1364 PGAGWLSVTTPAFD
+1364 PGTGWLSVTTPAFD

-1388 VHGATV
+1388 TRGATV
-1394 HLADAA
+1394 HLADGP
-1400 TAGDGSRLRGCL
+1400 TAGDGSRLRACL
-1412 ETGRV
+1412 EAGGID
-1417 SHLQATPVTWQLLLD
+1417 HLQATPVTWQLLLD
-1432 AGWSGT
+1432 AGWTGT

-1457 LLSRGV
+1457 LLARGV
-1463 RLWHVYGPTE
+1463 RLWQVYGPTE
-1473 TTVWSA
+1473 TTVWST
-1479 RGELTEA
+1479 RGELTA
-1486 GGALPLGSPVAN
+1486 ADGPLPLGAPVAN
-1498 TRLYVVD
+1498 TRLHLVD
-1505 SALEPVPSG
+1505 PALRPVPAG

-1531 GRPGL
+1531 GQPGL
-1536 TAERFVPDPFAAV
+1536 TAERFVPDAFGTV

-1561 RRGPDGALLFVGR
+1561 RRGADGALLFVGR

-1607 VDGEGARARLVGYV
+1607 VDGEGATARLVAYLEQHDP
-1621 EQRETPAA
+1621 EQRAT
-1629 PAELRERLR
+1629 PAELRESLR

-1644 AVPSVL
+1644 AVPSLLV
-1650 MTLDELPLTANAKV
+1650 TLDALPLTANGKV
-1664 DRRALPAPRAAVAPE
+1664 DRRALPAPEDTATDGTSTDAV
-1679 TLEEPVGATERRI
+1679 EEPVGATERRI

-1698 LLEVERIGRHEDLFE
+1698 LLGTERIGRHENLFD

-1727 VRAEFGAAPALH
+1727 ARGEFGAALPLH
-1739 QLFERLTV
+1739 RLFERPTV
-1747 AAVATLV
+1747 AAVAALV
-1754 EAAAA
+1754 DAAAA
-1759 RPAGTPAGRRAPV
+1759 GPAPEASAARPVLG

-1778 YTVDRAPDGT
+1778 YRVSRGSDGALRPAPAATVA
-1788 LRRAPGG
+1788 
-1795 ATGGPNVGP
+1795 AT
-1804 GSPASPI
+1804 A
-1811 ADVVA
+1811 
-1816 DSSASR
+1816 
-1822 VADSALGTHSP
+1822 
-1833 ANPVPGAVATP
+1833 GAVD
-1844 AARSVVSSGSAVGP
+1844 
-1858 RSAVG
+1858 
-1863 PGAGEAR
+1863 GEGR